1 MKRILISAALLAAT
15 TSALQA
21 HTLDG
26 IVKDNK
32 TGEPLIGTVIRVK
45 ELPNVSTTTGLDGT
59 FTLHE
64 LPDKGKFTI
73 IVTYMSYKTKEMVVD
88 LAKDY
93 SKGGKDGKD
102 GQFTIAMDEDT
113 KQLGEVVVTGHRE
126 YRSDRSA
133 VETVKNAGNVLNVM
147 SQQSIQLSPDVN
159 VASVLQRVSGV
170 TMERDASGE
179 ASYAI
184 LRGMDKR
191 YNYTL
196 VNGVKIPSPDDKNR
210 YIPLNIF
217 PSDLMDRLVVSKSL
231 TADMEGDAAGG
242 VVDMVMKDAPS
253 RFQLQANAA
262 IGATDY
268 FWKDGRNYLTS
279 NRSDYTHKAPYE
291 AFGSEYKAQMGS
303 SKDGSSQIGD
313 FKAGPTQLKSYSNP
327 APNFIGGLS
336 IGNRFWNDRLGVM
349 LAGSIQ
355 NTFRG
360 TERTYNSVKM
370 ASGEQAMY
378 ISNLHHR
385 YYSIHDLTAGAHA
398 KIDLTLGNQ
407 LMPGAHKLEWYNM
420 YVRTNS
426 KGIRYN
432 NGISTEYIGA
442 DSYTQDDE
450 VRSTSITQTI
460 FATNLKGTH
469 HLSKDFTIDWSGIF
483 SQAKEEDPDR
493 TYVTL
498 TNTVSTSSADVTASS
513 DGSSDVDAVGGSIWD
528 TNKNIVKTLPKS
540 MERRYQHNK
549 DTDWAGYI
557 NLSYDTHFANGVDA
571 LWKAGAQ
578 YRCKERSNRYYSYI
592 FNPADISQQL
602 NGNGLDQFAAID
614 WVCKT
619 PYSQASQLN
628 YDSKE
633 HIGGAY
639 AMVTFRS
646 NLGELNAGFR
656 AEHTNQIYTML
667 QHFRNMGQVGE
678 QSYWD
683 YLPSASI
690 KWTPT
695 KKMNVRLSYYRSIN
709 RPGFYEIVPYQIQG
723 EEYQEKGNPNLKRA
737 RIDNID
743 LRWEWFPS
751 ATEQVLA
758 GVFYKYLKDPIEQV
772 FVTSDG
778 KIGAGTDAYYLPD
791 NLGNAK
797 NMGFEIDVIKYIR
810 HFGLKAN
817 YTYTHSEIT
826 TSKREYQEGSAE
838 YKTGVTQ
845 TRPLVN
851 QAPHTANLSLL
862 YKDTSHGWNAQ
873 LAASYTG
880 TKLALVSPF
889 KDADQWD
896 KAMFG
901 LDLSAEKQ
909 FKNGFSV
916 FLKAN
921 NLLDAKRERFLKTVN
936 KSNLE
941 YEGQKSDKTIV
952 GTYQYGRT
960 FLLGVRYKL

>member
-1 MKRILISAALLAAT
+1 MKRFLLSAALLAAA
-15 TSALQA
+15 TSAIQA

-26 IVKDNK
+26 VVKDNK

-73 IVTYMSYKTKEMVVD
+73 IVSYMSYKTKEMVIDVAKKNKVD
-88 LAKDY
+88 
-93 SKGGKDGKD
+93 
-102 GQFTIAMDEDT
+102 IPMDEDL

-133 VETVKNAGNVLNVM
+133 IESVKNAGNVLNVM

-253 RFQLQANAA
+253 RFQIQANAA
-262 IGATDY
+262 IGASDY
-268 FWKDGRNYLTS
+268 FWKDGRDYLTS
-279 NRSDYTHKAPYE
+279 NRSDYTKKSPYE
-291 AFGSEYKAQMGS
+291 AFGKDYKAQMS
-303 SKDGSSQIGD
+303 D
-313 FKAGPTQLKSYSNP
+313 FKNGPVQLKSHSMP

-336 IGNRFWNDRLGVM
+336 IGNRFWNDRMGVM
-349 LAGSIQ
+349 LAGSVQ
-355 NTFRG
+355 NVFRG

-378 ISNLHHR
+378 ISNLQHR

-398 KIDLTLGNQ
+398 KIDLTL
-407 LMPGAHKLEWYNM
+407 PRHKLEWYNM

-432 NGISTEYIGA
+432 NSVNTEYIGA

-450 VRSTSITQTI
+450 VRSLSTTQSI

-469 HLSKDFTIDWSGIF
+469 HLTKDFTLDWSGVF

-498 TNTVSTSSADVTASS
+498 TNTVSRKAEN
-513 DGSSDVDAVGGSIWD
+513 GGDAVSGSLLEGDIWEGD
-528 TNKNIVKTLPKS
+528 KNITKTLPKS
-540 MERRYQHNK
+540 AERRFQHNR

-557 NLSYDTHFANGVDA
+557 NLSYDTRFANDVEA

-578 YRCKERSNRYYSYI
+578 YRRKERSNRYYSYI
-592 FNPADISQQL
+592 FNPADISQRL
-602 NGNGLDQFAAID
+602 DGNGIDQYANID

-639 AMVTFRS
+639 AMVTLKS
-646 NLGELNAGFR
+646 EVGELNAGFR

-695 KKMNVRLSYYRSIN
+695 RKMNVRLSYYRSIN
-709 RPGFYEIVPYQIQG
+709 RPGFYEIVPYQIMG

-751 ATEQVLA
+751 KTEQILA

-778 KIGAGTDAYYLPD
+778 KIGAGTDAYYMPD
-791 NLGNAK
+791 NLGNAR

-810 HFGLKAN
+810 HFGVKAN

-851 QAPHTANLSLL
+851 QAPHTANISLL
-862 YKDTSHGWNAQ
+862 YKDTEHGWNAQ
-873 LAASYTG
+873 LASSFTG

-909 FKNGFSV
+909 FKNGISIF
-916 FLKAN
+916 FKAN
-921 NLLDAKRERFLKTVN
+921 NLLDAKRERYLKTVN

>member
-1 MKRILISAALLAAT
+1 MKQFLLSVALIAVSTTVAT
-15 TSALQA
+15 A

-26 IVKDNK
+26 IVKDNR
-32 TGEPLIGTVIRVK
+32 TGEPLIGSVIEVK
-45 ELPNVSTTTGLDGT
+45 ELPSVKTTTGLDGS

-64 LPDKGKFTI
+64 LPDKGRYTLVVRYI
-73 IVTYMSYKTKEMVVD
+73 SYKTREIPVD
-88 LAKDY
+88 VSD
-93 SKGGKDGKD
+93 KGIVNI
-102 GQFTIAMDEDT
+102 TLDEDSHE
-113 KQLGEVVVTGHRE
+113 LGEVVIKGHKE
-126 YRSDRSA
+126 YHSDRSA
-133 VETVKNAGNVLNVM
+133 IDMEKTAGNVLNVM

-253 RFQLQANAA
+253 HFQIQANAA
-262 IGATDY
+262 VGTSDY
-268 FWKDGRNYLTS
+268 FWKDGRDYLSS
-279 NRSDYTHKAPYE
+279 NRRDYTHKAPYE
-291 AFGSEYKAQMGS
+291 VNGANYKATTS
-303 SKDGSSQIGD
+303 D
-313 FKAGPTQLKSYSNP
+313 FAGGPTQISSHSMP

-336 IGNRFWNDRLGVM
+336 IGNRFWNDRIGVM
-349 LAGSIQ
+349 VAGSIQ

-378 ISNLHHR
+378 IYSLQHR
-385 YYSIHDLTAGAHA
+385 YYSIHDLTAGVHA
-398 KIDLTLGNQ
+398 KVDLQ
-407 LMPGAHKLEWYNM
+407 LENNKFEWYNM

-426 KGIRYN
+426 KGVRYN
-432 NGISTEYIGA
+432 NSINTEYISS

-450 VRSTSITQTI
+450 TRSLSQTQSI
-460 FATNLKGTH
+460 FATHLKGTH
-469 HLSKDFTIDWSGIF
+469 HLTKDFTVDWAGIF
-483 SQAKEEDPDR
+483 SQAKSEDPDR
-493 TYVTL
+493 VYLSL
-498 TNTVSTSSADVTASS
+498 TNTVQSADGV
-513 DGSSDVDAVGGSIWD
+513 DGSLWSGS
-528 TNKNIVKTLPKS
+528 KNILKTLPKN
-540 MERRYQHNK
+540 MERRFQHNTDK
-549 DTDWAGYI
+549 DWAGYI
-557 NLSYDTHFANGVDA
+557 NLAYNSQLGNDVNA

-578 YRCKERSNRYYSYI
+578 YRRKERGNRYYSYN
-592 FNPADISQQL
+592 FTPTDISQKL
-602 NGNGLDQFAAID
+602 DGNGFDQFAAID
-614 WVCKT
+614 WTCKT

-633 HIGGAY
+633 HIGAAY
-639 AMVTFRS
+639 IMTTLKNRW
-646 NLGELNAGFR
+646 GELNAGLR

-667 QHFRNMGQVGE
+667 QKFRNMGQVGE

-683 YLPSASI
+683 WLPSASL

-709 RPGFYEIVPYQIQG
+709 RPGFYEIVPYQIMG

-737 RIDNID
+737 RIDNVD

-758 GVFYKYLKDPIEQV
+758 GVFYKYLQDPIEQV
-772 FVTSDG
+772 FVAADG
-778 KIGAGTDAYYLPD
+778 KLGSGADAYYMPD

-797 NMGFEIDVIKYIR
+797 NYGFEIDVVKYIR
-810 HFGLKAN
+810 HFGVKAN
-817 YTYTHSEIT
+817 YTYTNSTIT
-826 TSKREYQEGSAE
+826 TTKREYKEGSAE

-862 YKDTSHGWNAQ
+862 YKDTNYGWNAQ

-901 LDLSAEKQ
+901 LDFSMEKK
-909 FKNGFSV
+909 FSCGVSV

-921 NLLDAKRERFLKTVN
+921 NLLDAKRERYLKTVN
-936 KSNLE
+936 QSNLE
-941 YEGQKSDKTIV
+941 YEGQSSDKTIV
-952 GTYQYGRT
+952 GTYKYGRT
-960 FLLGVRYKL
+960 YLVGVRVKI

>member
-1 MKRILISAALLAAT
+1 MKRLFMSAALLAA
-15 TSALQA
+15 SATAIQA

-32 TGEPLIGTVIRVK
+32 TGEPLIGTVVRVK
-45 ELPNVSTTTGLDGT
+45 ELPNVGTTTGLDGS

-64 LPDKGKFTI
+64 LPDKGKYTLVVSF
-73 IVTYMSYKTKEMVVD
+73 MAYKTKEIVVD
-88 LAKDY
+88 VANDDKVD
-93 SKGGKDGKD
+93 
-102 GQFTIAMDEDT
+102 IPMDEDL
-113 KQLGEVVVTGHRE
+113 KQLGEVVVTGRRE

-133 VETVKNAGNVLNVM
+133 VESVKNAGNVLNVM

-253 RFQLQANAA
+253 CFQLQANAA
-262 IGATDY
+262 IGTTDY
-268 FWKDGRNYLTS
+268 FWKDGRDYLTS
-279 NRSDYTHKAPYE
+279 NRSDYTKKAPYE
-291 AFGSEYKAQMGS
+291 AFGSEYKASMS
-303 SKDGSSQIGD
+303 D
-313 FKAGPTQLKSYSNP
+313 FKNGPMQLKSHSMP

-336 IGNRFWNDRLGVM
+336 VGNRFWNDRLGVM

-378 ISNLHHR
+378 ISKLNHR
-385 YYSIHDLTAGAHA
+385 YYSIHDLTTGVHA
-398 KIDLTLGNQ
+398 KVDLTL
-407 LMPGAHKLEWYNM
+407 PKHKIEWYNM
-420 YVRTNS
+420 YVRINS
-426 KGIRYN
+426 KGVRYN
-432 NGISTEYIGA
+432 NSIGTEYIGA
-442 DSYTQDDE
+442 NSYTQDDE
-450 VRSTSITQTI
+450 IRSLSTTQSI

-469 HLSKDFTIDWSGIF
+469 HLTKNFTLDWSGIF

-498 TNTVSTSSADVTASS
+498 SNSVSTEADA
-513 DGSSDVDAVGGSIWD
+513 DGNILSGNLWD
-528 TNKNIVKTLPKS
+528 TNKNITKTFPKDA
-540 MERRYQHNK
+540 ERRFQHNK

-557 NLSYDTHFANGVDA
+557 NLTYDTHFANDVEA

-578 YRCKERSNRYYSYI
+578 YRRKERSNRYYSYI
-592 FNPADISQQL
+592 FSPADNAQDL
-602 NGNGLDQFAAID
+602 DGNGLEQFDNVD

-628 YDSKE
+628 YNSKE

-639 AMVTFRS
+639 AMVTLKTK
-646 NLGELNAGFR
+646 LGELIAGFR

-667 QHFRNMGQVGE
+667 QHFRNMGQTGE

-683 YLPSASI
+683 YLPSASL

-695 KKMNVRLSYYRSIN
+695 KNMNIRLSYYRSIN
-709 RPGFYEIVPYQIQG
+709 RPGFYEIVPYQIMG

-743 LRWEWFPS
+743 LRLEWFPS
-751 ATEQVLA
+751 KTEQILA

-778 KIGAGTDAYYLPD
+778 KIGAGTDAYYMPD

-810 HFGLKAN
+810 HFGIKAN
-817 YTYTHSEIT
+817 YTYTYSKIT
-826 TSKREYQEGSAE
+826 TSKREYKEGSAE
-838 YKTGVTQ
+838 YKSGVTQ
-845 TRPLVN
+845 SRPLVN
-851 QAPHTANLSLL
+851 QAPHTANISLL
-862 YKDTSHGWNAQ
+862 YKDTENGWNAQ
-873 LAASYTG
+873 LASSFTG
-880 TKLALVSPF
+880 AKLALVSPF

-909 FKNGFSV
+909 FKNGFSI
-916 FLKAN
+916 FFKAN
-921 NLLDAKRERFLKTVN
+921 NLLDAKRERYLKTVN
-936 KSNLE
+936 ESNLQYADQKSN
-941 YEGQKSDKTIV
+941 KTII
-952 GTYQYGRT
+952 GTYKYGRT

>member
-1 MKRILISAALLAAT
+1 MKRLFMSAALLAA
-15 TSALQA
+15 SATAIQD

-45 ELPNVSTTTGLDGT
+45 ELPNVGTTTGLDGS

-64 LPDKGKFTI
+64 LPDKGKYTLVVSF
-73 IVTYMSYKTKEMVVD
+73 MAYKTKEIVVD
-88 LAKDY
+88 VANDDKVD
-93 SKGGKDGKD
+93 
-102 GQFTIAMDEDT
+102 IPMDEDL
-113 KQLGEVVVTGHRE
+113 KQLGEVVVTGRRE

-133 VETVKNAGNVLNVM
+133 VESVKNAGNVLNVM

-253 RFQLQANAA
+253 CFQLQANAA
-262 IGATDY
+262 IGTTDY
-268 FWKDGRNYLTS
+268 FWKDGRDYLTS
-279 NRSDYTHKAPYE
+279 NRSDYTKKAPYE
-291 AFGSEYKAQMGS
+291 AFGSEYKASMS
-303 SKDGSSQIGD
+303 D
-313 FKAGPTQLKSYSNP
+313 FKNGPVQLKSHSMP

-336 IGNRFWNDRLGVM
+336 VGNRFWNDRLGVI

-378 ISNLHHR
+378 ISKLNHR
-385 YYSIHDLTAGAHA
+385 YYSIHDLTTGAHA
-398 KIDLTLGNQ
+398 KIDLTL
-407 LMPGAHKLEWYNM
+407 PGHKIEWYNM

-426 KGIRYN
+426 KGVRYN
-432 NGISTEYIGA
+432 NSIGTEYIGA
-442 DSYTQDDE
+442 NSYTQDDE
-450 VRSTSITQTI
+450 IRSLSTTQSI

-469 HLSKDFTIDWSGIF
+469 HLTKNFTLDWSGIF

-498 TNTVSTSSADVTASS
+498 SNSVSTEADA
-513 DGSSDVDAVGGSIWD
+513 DGNILSGNLWD
-528 TNKNIVKTLPKS
+528 TNKNITKTFPKDA
-540 MERRYQHNK
+540 ERRFQHNM

-557 NLSYDTHFANGVDA
+557 NLTYDTHFANDVEA

-578 YRCKERSNRYYSYI
+578 YRRKERCNRYYSYI
-592 FNPADISQQL
+592 FSPADNAQDL
-602 NGNGLDQFAAID
+602 DGNGLEQFDNVD

-639 AMVTFRS
+639 AMVTLKTK
-646 NLGELNAGFR
+646 LGELIAGFR

-667 QHFRNMGQVGE
+667 QHFRNMGQIGE

-683 YLPSASI
+683 YLPSASL

-695 KKMNVRLSYYRSIN
+695 KNMNIRLSYYRSIN
-709 RPGFYEIVPYQIQG
+709 RPGFYEIVPYQIMG

-751 ATEQVLA
+751 KTEQILA

-778 KIGAGTDAYYLPD
+778 KIGAGTDAYYMPD

-810 HFGLKAN
+810 HFGIKAN
-817 YTYTHSEIT
+817 YTYTYSKIT
-826 TSKREYQEGSAE
+826 TSKREYKEGSAE
-838 YKTGVTQ
+838 YKSGVTQ
-845 TRPLVN
+845 SRPLVN
-851 QAPHTANLSLL
+851 QAPHTANISLL
-862 YKDTSHGWNAQ
+862 YKDTENGWNAQ
-873 LAASYTG
+873 LASSFTG
-880 TKLALVSPF
+880 AKLALVSPF

-909 FKNGFSV
+909 FKNGFSI
-916 FLKAN
+916 FFKAN
-921 NLLDAKRERFLKTVN
+921 NLLDAKRERYLKTVN
-936 KSNLE
+936 ESNLE

>member
-1 MKRILISAALLAAT
+1 MSAALLAA
-15 TSALQA
+15 SATAIQA
-21 HTLDG
+21 HPLDG

-32 TGEPLIGTVIRVK
+32 TGEPLIGTVVRVK
-45 ELPNVSTTTGLDGT
+45 ELPNVGTTTGLDGS

-64 LPDKGKFTI
+64 LPDKGKYTLVVSF
-73 IVTYMSYKTKEMVVD
+73 MAYKTKEIVVD
-88 LAKDY
+88 VANDDKVD
-93 SKGGKDGKD
+93 
-102 GQFTIAMDEDT
+102 IPMDEDL
-113 KQLGEVVVTGHRE
+113 KQLGEVVVTGRRE

-147 SQQSIQLSPDVN
+147 SQQSILLSPDVN

-253 RFQLQANAA
+253 CFQLQANAA
-262 IGATDY
+262 IGTTDY
-268 FWKDGRNYLTS
+268 FWKDGRDYLTS
-279 NRSDYTHKAPYE
+279 NRSDYTKKAPYE
-291 AFGSEYKAQMGS
+291 AFGSEYKASMS
-303 SKDGSSQIGD
+303 D
-313 FKAGPTQLKSYSNP
+313 FKNGPMQLKSHSMP

-336 IGNRFWNDRLGVM
+336 VGNRFWNDRLGVM

-378 ISNLHHR
+378 ISKLNHR
-385 YYSIHDLTAGAHA
+385 YYSIHDLTTGVHA
-398 KIDLTLGNQ
+398 KVDLTL
-407 LMPGAHKLEWYNM
+407 PKHKIEWYNM
-420 YVRTNS
+420 YVRINS
-426 KGIRYN
+426 KGVRYN
-432 NGISTEYIGA
+432 NSIGTEYIGA
-442 DSYTQDDE
+442 NSYTQDDE
-450 VRSTSITQTI
+450 IRSLSTTQSI

-469 HLSKDFTIDWSGIF
+469 HLTKNFTLDWSGIF
-483 SQAKEEDPDR
+483 SQAKEEDRDR

-498 TNTVSTSSADVTASS
+498 SNSVSTEADA
-513 DGSSDVDAVGGSIWD
+513 DGNILSGNLWD
-528 TNKNIVKTLPKS
+528 SNKNITKTFPKDA
-540 MERRYQHNK
+540 ERRFQHNM

-557 NLSYDTHFANGVDA
+557 NLTYDTHFANDVEA

-578 YRCKERSNRYYSYI
+578 YRRKERSNRYYSYI
-592 FNPADISQQL
+592 FSPADNAQDL
-602 NGNGLDQFAAID
+602 DGNGLEQFDNVD

-639 AMVTFRS
+639 AMVTLKTK
-646 NLGELNAGFR
+646 LGELIAGFR

-667 QHFRNMGQVGE
+667 QHFRNMGQIGE

-683 YLPSASI
+683 YLPSASL

-695 KKMNVRLSYYRSIN
+695 KKMNIRLSYYRSIN
-709 RPGFYEIVPYQIQG
+709 RPGFYEIVPYQIMG

-751 ATEQVLA
+751 KTEQILA

-778 KIGAGTDAYYLPD
+778 KIGAGTDAYYMPD

-810 HFGLKAN
+810 HFGIKAN
-817 YTYTHSEIT
+817 YTYTYSKIT
-826 TSKREYQEGSAE
+826 TSKREYKEGSAE
-838 YKTGVTQ
+838 YKSGVTQ
-845 TRPLVN
+845 SRPLVN
-851 QAPHTANLSLL
+851 QAPHTANISLL
-862 YKDTSHGWNAQ
+862 YKDTENGWNAQ
-873 LAASYTG
+873 LASSFTG
-880 TKLALVSPF
+880 AKLALVSPF
-889 KDADQWD
+889 KDADQWE

-909 FKNGFSV
+909 FKNGFSI
-916 FLKAN
+916 FFKAN
-921 NLLDAKRERFLKTVN
+921 NLLDAKRERYLKTVN
-936 KSNLE
+936 ESNLE

>member
-1 MKRILISAALLAAT
+1 MKRFLISAALLAAA
-15 TSALQA
+15 TSAIQA

-88 LAKDY
+88 VAKDY
-93 SKGGKDGKD
+93 SKDSKDGKD
-102 GQFTIAMDEDT
+102 GQLTIAMDEDT

-210 YIPLNIF
+210 YIPLNLF

-262 IGATDY
+262 VGASDY
-268 FWKDGRNYLTS
+268 FWKDGRDYLTS
-279 NRSDYTHKAPYE
+279 NRSDYTHQSPYE
-291 AFGSEYKAQMGS
+291 AYGPNYKAGMN
-303 SKDGSSQIGD
+303 D
-313 FKAGPTQLKSYSNP
+313 FKKGPTQIKSHSNP

-336 IGNRFWNDRLGVM
+336 IGNRFWKDRLGVM

-378 ISNLHHR
+378 ISNLHKR

-398 KIDLTLGNQ
+398 KIDLTLGNH

-426 KGIRYN
+426 KSVRYN
-432 NGISTEYIGA
+432 QGISTEYIGT
-442 DSYTQDDE
+442 DTYTQDDE
-450 VRSTSITQTI
+450 TRSTSLTQSI

-469 HLSKDFTIDWSGIF
+469 HLTKDFVVDWSGIF

-493 TYVTL
+493 TYITL
-498 TNTVSTSSADVTASS
+498 TNTVES
-513 DGSSDVDAVGGSIWD
+513 DIDGSIWD
-528 TNKNIVKTLPKS
+528 SNKKIQKTLPKS
-540 MERRYQHNK
+540 AERRYQHNK

-557 NLSYDTHFANGVDA
+557 NLSYDTHFGDGVDA

-578 YRCKERSNRYYSYI
+578 YRRKERSNRYYSYV
-592 FNPADISQQL
+592 FNPANISQQL
-602 NGNGLDQFAAID
+602 DGNGFEQFGSID

-639 AMVTFRS
+639 AMVTVKS
-646 NLGELNAGFR
+646 GLGELNAGFR

-737 RIDNID
+737 RIDNLD

-772 FVTSDG
+772 FVASDG
-778 KIGAGTDAYYLPD
+778 KIGAGTDAYYMPD

-851 QAPHTANLSLL
+851 QAPHTANLSFL
-862 YKDTSHGWNAQ
+862 YKDTNHGWNAQ

-921 NLLDAKRERFLKTVN
+921 NLLDAKRERYLKTVN

>member
-1 MKRILISAALLAAT
+1 MKRLLFSAALLAA
-15 TSALQA
+15 SATAIQA

-45 ELPNVSTTTGLDGT
+45 ELPNVGTTTGLDGS

-64 LPDKGKFTI
+64 LPDKGKYTLV
-73 IVTYMSYKTKEMVVD
+73 VTFMAYKTKEIVVD
-88 LAKDY
+88 VANDEKVD
-93 SKGGKDGKD
+93 
-102 GQFTIAMDEDT
+102 IPMDEDL

-133 VETVKNAGNVLNVM
+133 VETVKNADNVLNVM

-262 IGATDY
+262 IGTTDY
-268 FWKDGRNYLTS
+268 FWKDGRDYITS
-279 NRSDYTHKAPYE
+279 NRSDYTKKAPYE
-291 AFGSEYKAQMGS
+291 AYGSEYKAS
-303 SKDGSSQIGD
+303 ISD
-313 FKAGPTQLKSYSNP
+313 FKNGPVQLKSHSMP
-327 APNFIGGLS
+327 APNFVGGLS

-349 LAGSIQ
+349 LAGSVQ

-378 ISNLHHR
+378 ISKLNHR
-385 YYSIHDLTAGAHA
+385 YYSIHDLTTGAHA
-398 KIDLTLGNQ
+398 KIDLTL
-407 LMPGAHKLEWYNM
+407 PGHKIEWYNM

-426 KGIRYN
+426 KGVRYN
-432 NGISTEYIGA
+432 NTIGTEYIGA
-442 DSYTQDDE
+442 NSYTQDDE
-450 VRSTSITQTI
+450 IRSLSTTQSI

-469 HLSKDFTIDWSGIF
+469 HLTKNFTLDWSGIF

-498 TNTVSTSSADVTASS
+498 SNSVSTEANADGNILS
-513 DGSSDVDAVGGSIWD
+513 GNLWD
-528 TNKNIVKTLPKS
+528 TNKNITKTFPKDA
-540 MERRYQHNK
+540 ERRFQHNK
-549 DTDWAGYI
+549 DTDWAGSI
-557 NLSYDTHFANGVDA
+557 NLTYDTHFANDVEA
-571 LWKAGAQ
+571 HWKAGAQ
-578 YRCKERSNRYYSYI
+578 YRRKERSNRYYSYI
-592 FNPADISQQL
+592 FSPADNAQDL
-602 NGNGLDQFAAID
+602 DGNGLEQFDNVD

-639 AMVTFRS
+639 AMVTFKS
-646 NLGELNAGFR
+646 KLGELNAGFR

-667 QHFRNMGQVGE
+667 QHFRNMGQTGE

-683 YLPSASI
+683 YLPSASL

-709 RPGFYEIVPYQIQG
+709 RPGFYEIVPYQIMG

-751 ATEQVLA
+751 NTEQVLA
-758 GVFYKYLKDPIEQV
+758 GVFYKFLKDPIEQV

-778 KIGAGTDAYYLPD
+778 KIGAGTDAYYMPD

-797 NMGFEIDVIKYIR
+797 NMGFEIDVIKYFR
-810 HFGLKAN
+810 HFGIKAN
-817 YTYTHSEIT
+817 YTYTYSKIT
-826 TSKREYQEGSAE
+826 TSKREYKEGSAE
-838 YKTGVTQ
+838 YKSGVTQ
-845 TRPLVN
+845 SRPLVN
-851 QAPHTANLSLL
+851 QAPHTANISLL
-862 YKDTSHGWNAQ
+862 YKDTENGWNAQ
-873 LAASYTG
+873 LASSFTG
-880 TKLALVSPF
+880 AKLALVSPF

-909 FKNGFSV
+909 FKNGFSI
-916 FLKAN
+916 FFKAN
-921 NLLDAKRERFLKTVN
+921 NLLDAKRERYLKTVN
-936 KSNLE
+936 ESNLQ
-941 YEGQKSDKTIV
+941 YAGQKSDKTVI
-952 GTYQYGRT
+952 GTYKYGRT

>member
-1 MKRILISAALLAAT
+1 MKKFLISAALVAS
-15 TSALQA
+15 SAMVSA
-21 HTLDG
+21 HTVDG
-26 IVKDNK
+26 IVKDNR
-32 TGEPLIGTVIRVK
+32 TGEPLIGSVVEVK
-45 ELPNVSTTTGLDGT
+45 ELPNIKTTTGLDGS
-59 FTLHE
+59 FKLSE
-64 LPDKGKFTI
+64 LPDKGRYTLVVRYI
-73 IVTYMSYKTKEMVVD
+73 SYKTREVPIEVSD
-88 LAKDY
+88 
-93 SKGGKDGKD
+93 KGAV
-102 GQFTIAMDEDT
+102 TIALDED
-113 KQLGEVVVTGHRE
+113 LRELSEVVVKGHKE
-126 YRSDRSA
+126 YHSDRSA
-133 VETVKNAGNVLNVM
+133 IDMEKTAGTVLNVM

-210 YIPLNIF
+210 YIPLNMF

-253 RFQLQANAA
+253 HFQIQANAA
-262 IGATDY
+262 IGASDY
-268 FWKDGRNYLTS
+268 FWNDSRNYLSS
-279 NRSDYTHKAPYE
+279 NRGSYTYTSPYE
-291 AFGSEYKAQMGS
+291 AHGADYKATTA
-303 SKDGSSQIGD
+303 D
-313 FKAGPTQLKSYSNP
+313 FNNGPTQITKHSLP
-327 APNFIGGLS
+327 APNIVGGLS
-336 IGNRFWNDRLGVM
+336 IGNRFWKDRIGVM
-349 LAGSIQ
+349 LAGSVQ
-355 NTFRG
+355 NIFRG

-378 ISNLHHR
+378 IYSLQHR
-385 YYSIHDLTAGAHA
+385 YYSIHDLTAGFHA
-398 KIDLTLGNQ
+398 KVDLQ
-407 LMPGAHKLEWYNM
+407 LDNNKLEWYNM

-426 KGIRYN
+426 KGVRYN
-432 NGISTEYIGA
+432 NSINTEYISS
-442 DSYTQDDE
+442 DTYTQDDE
-450 VRSTSITQTI
+450 TRSLSQTQSV
-460 FATNLKGTH
+460 FATHLKGTH
-469 HLSKDFTIDWSGIF
+469 HLTPNFTVDWAGIF

-493 TYVTL
+493 TYLTL
-498 TNTVSTSSADVTASS
+498 TNTVEAPDGV
-513 DGSSDVDAVGGSIWD
+513 DGSLWSAG
-528 TNKNIVKTLPKS
+528 KNILKTMPKD
-540 MERRYQHNK
+540 MERRFQHNTDK
-549 DTDWAGYI
+549 DWAGYL
-557 NLSYDTHFANGVDA
+557 NLSYDTRFSRGISA

-578 YRCKERSNRYYSYI
+578 YRRKERGNRYYSYV
-592 FNPADISQQL
+592 FSPTDISQQL
-602 NGNGLDQFAAID
+602 DGNGFDQFASIN
-614 WVCKT
+614 WTCKT

-633 HIGGAY
+633 HIGAAY
-639 AMVTFRS
+639 LMTTVKTPW
-646 NLGELNAGFR
+646 GELNAGVR

-667 QHFRNMGQVGE
+667 QKFRNMGQIGE

-683 YLPSASI
+683 WMPSASV

-709 RPGFYEIVPYQIQG
+709 RPGFYEIVPYQIMG

-737 RIDNID
+737 RIDNVD

-751 ATEQVLA
+751 PTEQVLA
-758 GVFYKYLKDPIEQV
+758 GVFYKYLQDPIEQV
-772 FVTSDG
+772 FVSADG
-778 KIGAGTDAYYLPD
+778 KIGSGADAYYMPD

-797 NMGFEIDVIKYIR
+797 NYGFEIDVVKYIR
-810 HFGLKAN
+810 HFGIKAN
-817 YTYTHSEIT
+817 YTYTHSSIT
-826 TSKREYQEGSAE
+826 TTKREYNVGSAE

-862 YKDTSHGWNAQ
+862 YKDTRYGWNAQ
-873 LAASYTG
+873 LAASFTG

-901 LDLSAEKQ
+901 LDFSMEKK
-909 FKNGFSV
+909 FPCGVSL

-936 KSNLE
+936 ESNLQ
-941 YEGQKSDKTIV
+941 YEGQRSDKTVV
-952 GTYQYGRT
+952 GTYKYGRT
-960 FLLGVRYKL
+960 FLLGVRVKL

>member
-1 MKRILISAALLAAT
+1 MKQFLLSAALIAVSTTVAT
-15 TSALQA
+15 A

-26 IVKDNK
+26 IVKDNR
-32 TGEPLIGTVIRVK
+32 TGEPLIGSVIEVK
-45 ELPNVSTTTGLDGT
+45 ELPSVKTTTGLDGS

-64 LPDKGKFTI
+64 LPDKGRYTLVVRYI
-73 IVTYMSYKTKEMVVD
+73 SYKTREIPVEVSD
-88 LAKDY
+88 
-93 SKGGKDGKD
+93 KGIV
-102 GQFTIAMDEDT
+102 TITLDEDSHE
-113 KQLGEVVVTGHRE
+113 LGEVVIKGHKE
-126 YRSDRSA
+126 YHSDRSA
-133 VETVKNAGNVLNVM
+133 IDMEKTAGNVLNVM

-159 VASVLQRVSGV
+159 VATVLQRVSGV

-253 RFQLQANAA
+253 HFQIQANAA
-262 IGATDY
+262 VGASDY
-268 FWKDGRNYLTS
+268 FWKDSRDYLTS

-291 AFGSEYKAQMGS
+291 VNGPEYKATTS
-303 SKDGSSQIGD
+303 D
-313 FKAGPTQLKSYSNP
+313 FASGPTQISRHSMP
-327 APNFIGGLS
+327 APNFVGGLS
-336 IGNRFWNDRLGVM
+336 IGNRFWKDRIGVM

-378 ISNLHHR
+378 IYSLQHR
-385 YYSIHDLTAGAHA
+385 YYSIHDLTAGVHA
-398 KIDLTLGNQ
+398 KVDLQ
-407 LMPGAHKLEWYNM
+407 LENNKFEWYNM

-426 KGIRYN
+426 KGVRYN
-432 NGISTEYIGA
+432 NSVNTEYISS

-450 VRSTSITQTI
+450 TRSLSQTQSI
-460 FATNLKGTH
+460 FATHIKGTH
-469 HLSKDFTIDWSGIF
+469 HLMKDFTVDWAGIF
-483 SQAKEEDPDR
+483 SQAKSEDPDR
-493 TYVTL
+493 VYLSL
-498 TNTVSTSSADVTASS
+498 TNTIHSAEGV
-513 DGSSDVDAVGGSIWD
+513 DGSLWSG
-528 TNKNIVKTLPKS
+528 NKNILKTMPKN
-540 MERRYQHNK
+540 MERRFQHNTDK
-549 DTDWAGYI
+549 DWAGYI
-557 NLSYDTHFANGVDA
+557 NLAYNSQLGNNINA

-578 YRCKERSNRYYSYI
+578 YRRKERGNRYYSYN
-592 FNPADISQQL
+592 FTPTDISQKL
-602 NGNGLDQFAAID
+602 DGNGFDQFAAID
-614 WVCKT
+614 WTCKT

-633 HIGGAY
+633 HIGAAY
-639 AMVTFRS
+639 IMTTLKSRW
-646 NLGELNAGFR
+646 GELNAGLR

-667 QHFRNMGQVGE
+667 QKFRNMGQVGE

-683 YLPSASI
+683 WLPSASL

-709 RPGFYEIVPYQIQG
+709 RPGFYEIVPYQIMG

-758 GVFYKYLKDPIEQV
+758 GVFYKYLQDPIEQV
-772 FVTSDG
+772 FVAADG
-778 KIGAGTDAYYLPD
+778 KLGSGADAYYMPD

-797 NMGFEIDVIKYIR
+797 NYGFEIDVVKYIR
-810 HFGLKAN
+810 HFGIKAN
-817 YTYTHSEIT
+817 YTYTHSRIT
-826 TSKREYQEGSAE
+826 TSKREYKEGSAE

-845 TRPLVN
+845 SRPLVN

-862 YKDTSHGWNAQ
+862 YKDTNYGWNAQ

-901 LDLSAEKQ
+901 LDFSMEKK
-909 FKNGFSV
+909 FPCGVSV

-921 NLLDAKRERFLKTVN
+921 NLLDAKRERYLKTVN
-936 KSNLE
+936 QSNLE
-941 YEGQKSDKTIV
+941 YEGQSSDKTIV
-952 GTYQYGRT
+952 GTYKYGRT
-960 FLLGVRYKL
+960 YLVGVRVKI

>member
-1 MKRILISAALLAAT
+1 MSAALLAAA
-15 TSALQA
+15 TSAIQA

-45 ELPNVSTTTGLDGT
+45 ELPNVSTTSGLDGT

-64 LPDKGKFTI
+64 LPDKGKVTL
-73 IVTYMSYKTKEMVVD
+73 IVSYMAYKTREMVVD
-88 LAKDY
+88 VTKDF
-93 SKGGKDGKD
+93 SKDGKEGKDGHL
-102 GQFTIAMDEDT
+102 TIAMDEDL

-126 YRSDRSA
+126 YRNDRSA

-253 RFQLQANAA
+253 RFQIQANAA
-262 IGATDY
+262 IGASDY
-268 FWKDGRNYLTS
+268 FWKEGRDYLTS
-279 NRSDYTHKAPYE
+279 NRSDYTKKAPYE
-291 AFGSEYKAQMGS
+291 AFGKDYKAQMS
-303 SKDGSSQIGD
+303 D
-313 FKAGPTQLKSYSNP
+313 FKNGPVQLKRHSAP

-336 IGNRFWNDRLGVM
+336 IGNRFWGDRLGVM
-349 LAGSIQ
+349 LAGSVQ

-385 YYSIHDLTAGAHA
+385 FYSIHDLTTGVHT
-398 KIDLTLGNQ
+398 KFDLTL
-407 LMPGAHKLEWYNM
+407 PGHKLEWYNM

-432 NGISTEYIGA
+432 SGINTEYIGA

-450 VRSTSITQTI
+450 VRSLSTTQSI
-460 FATNLKGTH
+460 FASNLKGTH
-469 HLSKDFTIDWSGIF
+469 HLTKDFTLDWSGVF

-493 TYVTL
+493 TYVSL
-498 TNTVSTSSADVTASS
+498 TNTVSRTAEN
-513 DGSSDVDAVGGSIWD
+513 GGDAVAGSIWD
-528 TNKNIVKTLPKS
+528 DNKNITKTLPKS
-540 MERRYQHNK
+540 AERRFQHNK

-557 NLSYDTHFANGVDA
+557 NLSYDTHFANDVEA

-578 YRCKERSNRYYSYI
+578 YRRKERSNRYYSYI
-592 FNPADISQQL
+592 FNPADISQTL
-602 NGNGLDQFAAID
+602 DGNGLDQYATID

-639 AMVTFRS
+639 AMVTLKS
-646 NLGELNAGFR
+646 ELGELNAGFR

-667 QHFRNMGQVGE
+667 QHFRNMGQTGE

-751 ATEQVLA
+751 KTEQILA

-778 KIGAGTDAYYLPD
+778 KIGAGTDAYYMPD

-810 HFGLKAN
+810 HFGVKAN

-851 QAPHTANLSLL
+851 QAPHTANISLL
-862 YKDTSHGWNAQ
+862 YKDTENGWNAQ
-873 LAASYTG
+873 LASSFTG

-909 FKNGFSV
+909 FKNGISIF
-916 FLKAN
+916 FKAN
-921 NLLDAKRERFLKTVN
+921 NLLDAKCERYLKTVN

>member
-1 MKRILISAALLAAT
+1 MKRILISAALIVAT
-15 TSALQA
+15 ASAVQA

-26 IVKDNK
+26 LVKDDK

-59 FTLHE
+59 FSIHE
-64 LPDKGKFTI
+64 LPEKGKFTL
-73 IVTYMSYKTKEMVVD
+73 IVSYVAYKTKEIVVD
-88 LAKDY
+88 VAKDY
-93 SKGGKDGKD
+93 SKGSKDGKE
-102 GQFTIAMDEDT
+102 GQLLIALDEDT
-113 KQLGEVVVTGHRE
+113 KQLGEVVVTGHKE
-126 YRSDRSA
+126 YHSDRSA
-133 VETVKNAGNVLNVM
+133 IDLEKTAGNVLNVM

-262 IGATDY
+262 IGASDY
-268 FWKDGRNYLTS
+268 FWKDGRDYLTS

-291 AFGSEYKAQMGS
+291 AYGKDYKAGM
-303 SKDGSSQIGD
+303 GD
-313 FKAGPTQLKSYSNP
+313 FKNGPTQIKSHSNP

-336 IGNRFWNDRLGVM
+336 IGNRFWKDRLGVI

-378 ISNLHHR
+378 ISSLHHR
-385 YYSIHDLTAGAHA
+385 YYSIHDLTAGVHA
-398 KIDLTLGNQ
+398 KIDLTLGSH
-407 LMPGAHKLEWYNM
+407 LMPGAHKIEWYNM
-420 YVRTNS
+420 YVSSNS
-426 KGIRYN
+426 KGIRYDN
-432 NGISTEYIGA
+432 SISTEYIGA
-442 DSYTQDDE
+442 DTYTQDDE
-450 VRSTSITQTI
+450 ARSTSTTQSVL
-460 FATNLKGTH
+460 ATNLKGTH
-469 HLSKDFTIDWSGIF
+469 HLTKDFVVDWSGIF

-498 TNTVSTSSADVTASS
+498 TNTVQSDI
-513 DGSSDVDAVGGSIWD
+513 DGSLWNA
-528 TNKNIVKTLPKS
+528 NKNIMKTLPKS
-540 MERRYQHNK
+540 SERRYQHNK
-549 DTDWAGYI
+549 DTDWAGYV
-557 NLSYDTHFANGVDA
+557 NLSYDTHFGDDVDA

-578 YRCKERSNRYYSYI
+578 YRRKERSNRYYSYI

-602 NGNGLDQFAAID
+602 DGNGLEQFGSIN

-646 NLGELNAGFR
+646 KIGELNAGFR

-709 RPGFYEIVPYQIQG
+709 RPGFYEIVPYQIMG

-737 RIDNID
+737 RIDNLD

-778 KIGAGTDAYYLPD
+778 KIGAGTDAYYMPD

-797 NMGFEIDVIKYIR
+797 NMGFEIDIIKYIR

-862 YKDTSHGWNAQ
+862 YKDTNHGWNAQ

-921 NLLDAKRERFLKTVN
+921 NLLDAKRERYLKTVN
-936 KSNLE
+936 KDNLE
-941 YEGQKSDKTIV
+941 YEGQRSDRTIV
-952 GTYQYGRT
+952 GTYRYGRT

>member
-1 MKRILISAALLAAT
+1 MKRLFMSAALLAA
-15 TSALQA
+15 SATAIQA

-32 TGEPLIGTVIRVK
+32 TGEPLIGTVVRVK
-45 ELPNVSTTTGLDGT
+45 ELPNVGTSTGLDGS

-64 LPDKGKFTI
+64 LPDKGKYTLVVSF
-73 IVTYMSYKTKEMVVD
+73 MAYKTKEIVVD
-88 LAKDY
+88 VANDEKVD
-93 SKGGKDGKD
+93 
-102 GQFTIAMDEDT
+102 IPMDEDL
-113 KQLGEVVVTGHRE
+113 KQLGEVVVTGRRE

-253 RFQLQANAA
+253 CFQFQANAA
-262 IGATDY
+262 IGTTDY
-268 FWKDGRNYLTS
+268 FWKDGRDYITS
-279 NRSDYTHKAPYE
+279 NRSDYTKKAPYE
-291 AFGSEYKAQMGS
+291 AFGSEYKASMS
-303 SKDGSSQIGD
+303 D
-313 FKAGPTQLKSYSNP
+313 FKNGPVQLKSHSMP

-336 IGNRFWNDRLGVM
+336 VGNRFWNDRLGVI

-378 ISNLHHR
+378 ISKLNHR
-385 YYSIHDLTAGAHA
+385 YYSIHDLTTGAHA
-398 KIDLTLGNQ
+398 KIDLTL
-407 LMPGAHKLEWYNM
+407 PGHKIEWYNM

-426 KGIRYN
+426 KGVRYN
-432 NGISTEYIGA
+432 NSIGTEYIGA
-442 DSYTQDDE
+442 NSYTQDDE
-450 VRSTSITQTI
+450 IRSLSTTQSI

-469 HLSKDFTIDWSGIF
+469 HLTKNFTLDWSGIF

-498 TNTVSTSSADVTASS
+498 SNSVSTEADA
-513 DGSSDVDAVGGSIWD
+513 DGNILSGNLWD
-528 TNKNIVKTLPKS
+528 TNKNITKTFPKDA
-540 MERRYQHNK
+540 ERRFQHNM

-557 NLSYDTHFANGVDA
+557 NLTYDTHFANDVEA

-578 YRCKERSNRYYSYI
+578 YRRKERCNRYYSYI
-592 FNPADISQQL
+592 FRPADNAQDL
-602 NGNGLDQFAAID
+602 DGNGLELFDNVD

-639 AMVTFRS
+639 AMVTLKTK
-646 NLGELNAGFR
+646 LGELIAGFR

-667 QHFRNMGQVGE
+667 QHFRNMGQIGE

-683 YLPSASI
+683 YLPSASL

-695 KKMNVRLSYYRSIN
+695 KNMNIRLSYYRSIN
-709 RPGFYEIVPYQIQG
+709 RPGFYEIVPYQIMG

-751 ATEQVLA
+751 KTEQILA

-778 KIGAGTDAYYLPD
+778 KIGAGTDAYYMPD

-810 HFGLKAN
+810 HFGIKAN
-817 YTYTHSEIT
+817 YTYTYSKIT
-826 TSKREYQEGSAE
+826 TSKREYKEGSAE
-838 YKTGVTQ
+838 YKSGVTQ
-845 TRPLVN
+845 SRPLVN
-851 QAPHTANLSLL
+851 QAPHTANISLL
-862 YKDTSHGWNAQ
+862 YKDTENGWNAQ
-873 LAASYTG
+873 LASSFTG
-880 TKLALVSPF
+880 AKLALVSPF

-909 FKNGFSV
+909 FKNGFSI
-916 FLKAN
+916 FFKAN
-921 NLLDAKRERFLKTVN
+921 NLLDAKRERYLKTVN
-936 KSNLE
+936 ESNLE

>member
-1 MKRILISAALLAAT
+1 MKQFLLSVALIAVSTTVAT
-15 TSALQA
+15 A

-26 IVKDNK
+26 IVKDNR
-32 TGEPLIGTVIRVK
+32 TGEPLIGSVIEVK
-45 ELPNVSTTTGLDGT
+45 ELPSVKTTTGLDGS

-64 LPDKGKFTI
+64 LPNKGRYTLVVRYI
-73 IVTYMSYKTKEMVVD
+73 SYKTREIPVD
-88 LAKDY
+88 VSD
-93 SKGGKDGKD
+93 KGIVNI
-102 GQFTIAMDEDT
+102 TLDEDLRE
-113 KQLGEVVVTGHRE
+113 LGEVVIKGHKE
-126 YRSDRSA
+126 Y
-133 VETVKNAGNVLNVM
+133 
-147 SQQSIQLSPDVN
+147 LSPDVN
-159 VASVLQRVSGV
+159 VATVLQRVSGV

-253 RFQLQANAA
+253 HFQIQANAA
-262 IGATDY
+262 VGASDY
-268 FWKDGRNYLTS
+268 FWKDSRDYLTS

-291 AFGSEYKAQMGS
+291 VNGPEYKATTS
-303 SKDGSSQIGD
+303 D
-313 FKAGPTQLKSYSNP
+313 FASGPTQISRHSMP
-327 APNFIGGLS
+327 APNFVGGLS
-336 IGNRFWNDRLGVM
+336 IGNRFWKDRIGVM

-378 ISNLHHR
+378 IYSLQHR
-385 YYSIHDLTAGAHA
+385 YYSIHDLTAGVHA
-398 KIDLTLGNQ
+398 KVDLQ
-407 LMPGAHKLEWYNM
+407 LENNKFEWYNM

-426 KGIRYN
+426 KGVRYN
-432 NGISTEYIGA
+432 NTVNTEYISS

-450 VRSTSITQTI
+450 TRSLSQTQSI
-460 FATNLKGTH
+460 FATHIKGTH
-469 HLSKDFTIDWSGIF
+469 HLTKDFTVDWAGIF
-483 SQAKEEDPDR
+483 SQAKSEDPDR
-493 TYVTL
+493 VYLSL
-498 TNTVSTSSADVTASS
+498 TNTIQSADGV
-513 DGSSDVDAVGGSIWD
+513 DGSLWSG
-528 TNKNIVKTLPKS
+528 NKNILKTMPKN
-540 MERRYQHNK
+540 MERRFQHNTDK
-549 DTDWAGYI
+549 DWAGYI
-557 NLSYDTHFANGVDA
+557 NLAYNSQLGNDINA

-578 YRCKERSNRYYSYI
+578 YRRKERGNRYYSYN
-592 FNPADISQQL
+592 FTPTDISQKL
-602 NGNGLDQFAAID
+602 DGNGFDQFAAID
-614 WVCKT
+614 WTCKT

-633 HIGGAY
+633 HIGAAY
-639 AMVTFRS
+639 IMTTLKSRW
-646 NLGELNAGFR
+646 GELNAGLR

-667 QHFRNMGQVGE
+667 QKFRNMGQVGE

-683 YLPSASI
+683 WLPSASL

-709 RPGFYEIVPYQIQG
+709 RPGFYEIVPYQIMG

-758 GVFYKYLKDPIEQV
+758 GVFYKYLQDPIEQV
-772 FVTSDG
+772 FVAADG
-778 KIGAGTDAYYLPD
+778 KLGSGADAYYMPD

-797 NMGFEIDVIKYIR
+797 NYGFEIDVVKYIR
-810 HFGLKAN
+810 HFGIKAN
-817 YTYTHSEIT
+817 YTYTHSRIT
-826 TSKREYQEGSAE
+826 TSKREYKEGSAE

-845 TRPLVN
+845 SRPLVN

-862 YKDTSHGWNAQ
+862 YKDTNYGWNAQ

-901 LDLSAEKQ
+901 LDFSMEKK
-909 FKNGFSV
+909 FPCSVSV

-921 NLLDAKRERFLKTVN
+921 NLLDAKRERYLKTVN
-936 KSNLE
+936 QSNLE
-941 YEGQKSDKTIV
+941 YEGQSSDKTIV
-952 GTYQYGRT
+952 GTYKYGRT
-960 FLLGVRYKL
+960 YLVGVRVKI

>member
-1 MKRILISAALLAAT
+1 MKRLFMSAALLAA
-15 TSALQA
+15 SATAIQA

-32 TGEPLIGTVIRVK
+32 TGEPLIGTVVRVK
-45 ELPNVSTTTGLDGT
+45 ELPNVGTTTGLDGS

-64 LPDKGKFTI
+64 LPDKGKYTLVVSF
-73 IVTYMSYKTKEMVVD
+73 MAYKTKEIVVD
-88 LAKDY
+88 VANDDKVD
-93 SKGGKDGKD
+93 
-102 GQFTIAMDEDT
+102 IPMNEDL
-113 KQLGEVVVTGHRE
+113 KQLGEVVVTGRRE

-133 VETVKNAGNVLNVM
+133 VESVKNAGNVLNVM
-147 SQQSIQLSPDVN
+147 SQQSIQLSPDIN

-253 RFQLQANAA
+253 CFQLQANAA
-262 IGATDY
+262 IGTTDY
-268 FWKDGRNYLTS
+268 FWKDGRDYLTS
-279 NRSDYTHKAPYE
+279 NRSDYTKKAPYE
-291 AFGSEYKAQMGS
+291 AFGSEYKASMS
-303 SKDGSSQIGD
+303 D
-313 FKAGPTQLKSYSNP
+313 FKNGPMQLKSHSMP

-336 IGNRFWNDRLGVM
+336 VGNRFWNDRLGVM

-378 ISNLHHR
+378 ISKLNHR
-385 YYSIHDLTAGAHA
+385 YYSIHDLTTGVHA
-398 KIDLTLGNQ
+398 KVDLTL
-407 LMPGAHKLEWYNM
+407 PKHKIEWYNM
-420 YVRTNS
+420 YVRINS
-426 KGIRYN
+426 KGVRYN
-432 NGISTEYIGA
+432 NSIGTEYIGA
-442 DSYTQDDE
+442 NSYTQDDE
-450 VRSTSITQTI
+450 IRSLSTTQSI

-469 HLSKDFTIDWSGIF
+469 HLTKNFTLDWSGIF

-498 TNTVSTSSADVTASS
+498 SNSVSTEADA
-513 DGSSDVDAVGGSIWD
+513 DGNILSGNLWD
-528 TNKNIVKTLPKS
+528 TNKNITKTFPKDA
-540 MERRYQHNK
+540 ERRFQHNM

-557 NLSYDTHFANGVDA
+557 NLTYDTHFANDVEA

-578 YRCKERSNRYYSYI
+578 YRRKERSNRYYSYI
-592 FNPADISQQL
+592 FSPADNAQDL
-602 NGNGLDQFAAID
+602 DGNGLEQFDNVD

-628 YDSKE
+628 YNSKE

-639 AMVTFRS
+639 TMVTLKTK
-646 NLGELNAGFR
+646 LGELIAGFR

-667 QHFRNMGQVGE
+667 QHFRNMGQTGE

-683 YLPSASI
+683 YLPSASL

-695 KKMNVRLSYYRSIN
+695 KNMNIRLSYYRSIN
-709 RPGFYEIVPYQIQG
+709 RPGFYEIVPYQIMG

-751 ATEQVLA
+751 KTEQILA

-778 KIGAGTDAYYLPD
+778 KIGAGTDAYYMPD

-810 HFGLKAN
+810 HFGIKAN
-817 YTYTHSEIT
+817 YTYTYSKIT
-826 TSKREYQEGSAE
+826 TSKREYKEDSAE
-838 YKTGVTQ
+838 YKSGVTQ
-845 TRPLVN
+845 SRPLVN
-851 QAPHTANLSLL
+851 QAPHTANISLL
-862 YKDTSHGWNAQ
+862 YKDTENGWNAQ
-873 LAASYTG
+873 LASSFTG
-880 TKLALVSPF
+880 AKLALVSPF

-901 LDLSAEKQ
+901 IDLSAEKQ
-909 FKNGFSV
+909 FKNGFSI
-916 FLKAN
+916 FFKAN
-921 NLLDAKRERFLKTVN
+921 NLLDAKRERYLKTVN
-936 KSNLE
+936 ESNLQYADQKSN
-941 YEGQKSDKTIV
+941 KTII
-952 GTYQYGRT
+952 GTYKYGRT

>member
-1 MKRILISAALLAAT
+1 MKRLLFSAALLAA
-15 TSALQA
+15 SATAIQA

-45 ELPNVSTTTGLDGT
+45 ELPNVGTTTGLDGS

-64 LPDKGKFTI
+64 LPDKGKYTLVVSF
-73 IVTYMSYKTKEMVVD
+73 MAYKTKEIVVD
-88 LAKDY
+88 VANDEKVD
-93 SKGGKDGKD
+93 
-102 GQFTIAMDEDT
+102 IPMDEDL
-113 KQLGEVVVTGHRE
+113 KQLGEVVVTGRRE

-217 PSDLMDRLVVSKSL
+217 PSDLMERLVVSKSL

-253 RFQLQANAA
+253 CFQFQANAA
-262 IGATDY
+262 IGTTDY
-268 FWKDGRNYLTS
+268 FWKDGRDYLTS
-279 NRSDYTHKAPYE
+279 NRSDYTKKAPYE
-291 AFGSEYKAQMGS
+291 AFGSEYKASMS
-303 SKDGSSQIGD
+303 D
-313 FKAGPTQLKSYSNP
+313 FKNGPVQLKSHSMP

-336 IGNRFWNDRLGVM
+336 VGNRFWNDRLGVI

-378 ISNLHHR
+378 ISKLNHR
-385 YYSIHDLTAGAHA
+385 YYSIHDLTTGAHA
-398 KIDLTLGNQ
+398 KIDLTL
-407 LMPGAHKLEWYNM
+407 PGHKIEWYNM

-426 KGIRYN
+426 KGVRYN
-432 NGISTEYIGA
+432 NSIGTEYIGA
-442 DSYTQDDE
+442 NSYTQDDE
-450 VRSTSITQTI
+450 IRSLSTTQSI

-469 HLSKDFTIDWSGIF
+469 HLTKNFTLDWSGIF

-498 TNTVSTSSADVTASS
+498 SNSVSTEADA
-513 DGSSDVDAVGGSIWD
+513 DGNILSGNLWD
-528 TNKNIVKTLPKS
+528 TNKNITKTFPKDA
-540 MERRYQHNK
+540 ERRFQHNM

-557 NLSYDTHFANGVDA
+557 NLTYDTHFANDVEA

-578 YRCKERSNRYYSYI
+578 YRRKERCNRYYSYI
-592 FNPADISQQL
+592 FSPADNAQDL
-602 NGNGLDQFAAID
+602 DGNGLEQFDNVD

-639 AMVTFRS
+639 AMVTLKTK
-646 NLGELNAGFR
+646 LGELIAGFR

-667 QHFRNMGQVGE
+667 QHFRNMGQIGE

-683 YLPSASI
+683 YLPSASL

-695 KKMNVRLSYYRSIN
+695 KNMNIRLSYYRSIN
-709 RPGFYEIVPYQIQG
+709 RPGFYEIVPYQIMG

-751 ATEQVLA
+751 KTEQILA

-778 KIGAGTDAYYLPD
+778 KIGAGTDAYYMPD

-810 HFGLKAN
+810 HFGIKAN
-817 YTYTHSEIT
+817 YTYTYSKIT
-826 TSKREYQEGSAE
+826 TSKREYKEGSAE
-838 YKTGVTQ
+838 YKSGVTQ
-845 TRPLVN
+845 SRPLVN
-851 QAPHTANLSLL
+851 QAPHTANISLL
-862 YKDTSHGWNAQ
+862 YKDTENGWNAQ
-873 LAASYTG
+873 LASSFTG
-880 TKLALVSPF
+880 AKLALVSPF

-909 FKNGFSV
+909 FKNGFSI
-916 FLKAN
+916 FFKAN
-921 NLLDAKRERFLKTVN
+921 NLLDAKRERYLKTVN
-936 KSNLE
+936 ESNLE

>member
-1 MKRILISAALLAAT
+1 MKKFLISVALVAS
-15 TSALQA
+15 SAMVSA
-21 HTLDG
+21 HTVDG
-26 IVKDNK
+26 IVKDSR
-32 TGEPLIGTVIRVK
+32 TGDPLIGSVVEVK
-45 ELPNVSTTTGLDGT
+45 ELPNIKTTTGLDGS
-59 FTLHE
+59 FKLSE
-64 LPDKGKFTI
+64 LPDKGRYTLVVRYI
-73 IVTYMSYKTKEMVVD
+73 SYKTREVPIEVSD
-88 LAKDY
+88 
-93 SKGGKDGKD
+93 KGAV
-102 GQFTIAMDEDT
+102 TIALDED
-113 KQLGEVVVTGHRE
+113 LRELSEVVVKGHKE
-126 YRSDRSA
+126 YHSDRSA
-133 VETVKNAGNVLNVM
+133 IDMEKTAGTVLNVM

-210 YIPLNIF
+210 YIPLNMF

-253 RFQLQANAA
+253 HFQIQANAA
-262 IGATDY
+262 IGASDY
-268 FWKDGRNYLTS
+268 FWNDSRNYLSS
-279 NRSDYTHKAPYE
+279 NRGSYTHTSPYE
-291 AFGSEYKAQMGS
+291 AHGADYKAT
-303 SKDGSSQIGD
+303 IAD
-313 FKAGPTQLKSYSNP
+313 FSNGPTQITKHSLP
-327 APNFIGGLS
+327 APNFVGGLS
-336 IGNRFWNDRLGVM
+336 IGNRFWKDRIGVM
-349 LAGSIQ
+349 LAGSVQ
-355 NTFRG
+355 NIFRG

-378 ISNLHHR
+378 IYSLQHR
-385 YYSIHDLTAGAHA
+385 YYSIHDLTAGFHA
-398 KIDLTLGNQ
+398 KVDLQ
-407 LMPGAHKLEWYNM
+407 LDNNKLEWYNM

-426 KGIRYN
+426 KGVRYN
-432 NGISTEYIGA
+432 NSINTEYISS
-442 DSYTQDDE
+442 DTYTQDDE
-450 VRSTSITQTI
+450 TRSLSQTQSV
-460 FATNLKGTH
+460 FATHLKGTH
-469 HLSKDFTIDWSGIF
+469 HLTPSFTVDWAGIF

-493 TYVTL
+493 TYLTL
-498 TNTVSTSSADVTASS
+498 TNTVEAPDGV
-513 DGSSDVDAVGGSIWD
+513 DGSLWSAG
-528 TNKNIVKTLPKS
+528 KNILKTMPKD
-540 MERRYQHNK
+540 MERRFQHNTDK
-549 DTDWAGYI
+549 DWAGYL
-557 NLSYDTHFANGVDA
+557 NLSYDTRFSRGISA

-578 YRCKERSNRYYSYI
+578 YRRKERGNRYYSYV
-592 FNPADISQQL
+592 FSPTDISQQL
-602 NGNGLDQFAAID
+602 DGNGFDQFASIN
-614 WVCKT
+614 WTCKT

-633 HIGGAY
+633 HIGAAY
-639 AMVTFRS
+639 LMTTVKTPW
-646 NLGELNAGFR
+646 GELNAGVR

-667 QHFRNMGQVGE
+667 QKFRNMGQVGE

-683 YLPSASI
+683 WMPSASV

-695 KKMNVRLSYYRSIN
+695 RKMNVRLSYYRSIN
-709 RPGFYEIVPYQIQG
+709 RPGFYEIVPYQIMG

-737 RIDNID
+737 RIDNVD

-751 ATEQVLA
+751 PTEQVLA
-758 GVFYKYLKDPIEQV
+758 GVFYKYLQDPIEQV
-772 FVTSDG
+772 FVSADG
-778 KIGAGTDAYYLPD
+778 KIGSGADAYYMPD

-797 NMGFEIDVIKYIR
+797 NYGFEIDVVKYIR
-810 HFGLKAN
+810 HFGIKAN
-817 YTYTHSEIT
+817 YTYTHSSIT
-826 TSKREYQEGSAE
+826 TTKREYNVGSAE

-862 YKDTSHGWNAQ
+862 YKDTSYGWNAQ
-873 LAASYTG
+873 LAASFTG

-901 LDLSAEKQ
+901 LDFSMEKK
-909 FKNGFSV
+909 FPCGVSL

-936 KSNLE
+936 ESNLQ
-941 YEGQKSDKTIV
+941 YEGQRSDKTVV
-952 GTYQYGRT
+952 GTYKYGRT
-960 FLLGVRYKL
+960 FLLGVRVKL

>member
-1 MKRILISAALLAAT
+1 MKRLFMSAALLAA
-15 TSALQA
+15 SATAIQA

-32 TGEPLIGTVIRVK
+32 TGEPLIGTVVRVK
-45 ELPNVSTTTGLDGT
+45 ELPNVGTTTGLDGS

-64 LPDKGKFTI
+64 LPDKGKYTLVVSF
-73 IVTYMSYKTKEMVVD
+73 MAYKTKVIVVD
-88 LAKDY
+88 VANDDKVD
-93 SKGGKDGKD
+93 
-102 GQFTIAMDEDT
+102 IPMDEDL
-113 KQLGEVVVTGHRE
+113 KQLGEVVVTGRRE

-133 VETVKNAGNVLNVM
+133 VESVKNAGNVLNVM

-231 TADMEGDAAGG
+231 TADMEGDATGG

-262 IGATDY
+262 IGTTDY
-268 FWKDGRNYLTS
+268 FWKDGRDYLTS
-279 NRSDYTHKAPYE
+279 NRSDYTKKAPYE
-291 AFGSEYKAQMGS
+291 AFGSEYKASMS
-303 SKDGSSQIGD
+303 D
-313 FKAGPTQLKSYSNP
+313 FKNGPMQLKSHSMP

-336 IGNRFWNDRLGVM
+336 VGNRFWNDRLGVM

-378 ISNLHHR
+378 ISKLNHR
-385 YYSIHDLTAGAHA
+385 YYSIHDLTTGVHA
-398 KIDLTLGNQ
+398 KVDLTL
-407 LMPGAHKLEWYNM
+407 PKHKIEWYNM

-426 KGIRYN
+426 KGVRYN
-432 NGISTEYIGA
+432 NSIGTEYIGA
-442 DSYTQDDE
+442 NSYTQDDE
-450 VRSTSITQTI
+450 IRSLSTTQSI

-469 HLSKDFTIDWSGIF
+469 HLTKNFTLDWSGIF

-498 TNTVSTSSADVTASS
+498 SNSVSTEADA
-513 DGSSDVDAVGGSIWD
+513 DGNILSGNLWD
-528 TNKNIVKTLPKS
+528 TNKNITKTFPKDA
-540 MERRYQHNK
+540 ERRFQHNM

-557 NLSYDTHFANGVDA
+557 NLTYDTHFANDVEA

-578 YRCKERSNRYYSYI
+578 YRRKERSNRYYSYI
-592 FNPADISQQL
+592 FSPADNAQDL
-602 NGNGLDQFAAID
+602 DGNGLEQFDNVD

-628 YDSKE
+628 YNSKE

-639 AMVTFRS
+639 TMVTLKTK
-646 NLGELNAGFR
+646 LGELIAGFR

-667 QHFRNMGQVGE
+667 QHFRNMGQTGE

-683 YLPSASI
+683 YLPSASL

-695 KKMNVRLSYYRSIN
+695 KKMNIRLSYYRSIN
-709 RPGFYEIVPYQIQG
+709 RPGFYEIVPYQIMG

-751 ATEQVLA
+751 KTEQILA

-778 KIGAGTDAYYLPD
+778 KIGAGTDAYYMPD

-810 HFGLKAN
+810 HFGIKAN
-817 YTYTHSEIT
+817 YTYTYSKIT
-826 TSKREYQEGSAE
+826 TSKREYKEGSAE
-838 YKTGVTQ
+838 YKSGVTQ
-845 TRPLVN
+845 SRPLVN
-851 QAPHTANLSLL
+851 QAPHTANISLL
-862 YKDTSHGWNAQ
+862 YKDTENGWNAQ
-873 LAASYTG
+873 LASSFTG
-880 TKLALVSPF
+880 AKLALVSPF

-901 LDLSAEKQ
+901 IDLSAEKQ
-909 FKNGFSV
+909 FKNGFSI
-916 FLKAN
+916 FFKAN
-921 NLLDAKRERFLKTVN
+921 NLLDAKRERYLKTVN
-936 KSNLE
+936 ESNLQYADQKSN
-941 YEGQKSDKTIV
+941 KTII
-952 GTYQYGRT
+952 GTYKYGRT

>member
-1 MKRILISAALLAAT
+1 MKRLFMSAALLAA
-15 TSALQA
+15 SATAIQA

-45 ELPNVSTTTGLDGT
+45 ELPNVGTTTGLDGS

-64 LPDKGKFTI
+64 LPDKGKYTLVVSF
-73 IVTYMSYKTKEMVVD
+73 MAYKTKEIVVD
-88 LAKDY
+88 VANDDKVD
-93 SKGGKDGKD
+93 
-102 GQFTIAMDEDT
+102 IPMDEDL
-113 KQLGEVVVTGHRE
+113 KQLGEVVVTGRRE

-253 RFQLQANAA
+253 CFQLQANAA
-262 IGATDY
+262 IGTTDY
-268 FWKDGRNYLTS
+268 FWKDGRDYLTS
-279 NRSDYTHKAPYE
+279 NRSDYTKKAPYE
-291 AFGSEYKAQMGS
+291 AFGSEYKASMS
-303 SKDGSSQIGD
+303 D
-313 FKAGPTQLKSYSNP
+313 FKNGPVQLKSHSMP

-336 IGNRFWNDRLGVM
+336 VGNRFWNDRLGVM

-378 ISNLHHR
+378 ISKLNHR
-385 YYSIHDLTAGAHA
+385 NYSIHDLTTGVHA
-398 KIDLTLGNQ
+398 KFDLTL
-407 LMPGAHKLEWYNM
+407 PKHKIEWYNM

-426 KGIRYN
+426 KGVRYN
-432 NGISTEYIGA
+432 NSIGTEYIGA
-442 DSYTQDDE
+442 NSYTQDDE
-450 VRSTSITQTI
+450 IRSLSTTQSI

-469 HLSKDFTIDWSGIF
+469 HLTKNFTLDWSGIF

-498 TNTVSTSSADVTASS
+498 SNSVSTEADA
-513 DGSSDVDAVGGSIWD
+513 DGNILSGNLWD
-528 TNKNIVKTLPKS
+528 TNKNITKTFPKDA
-540 MERRYQHNK
+540 ERRFQHNK

-557 NLSYDTHFANGVDA
+557 NLTYDTHFANDVEA

-578 YRCKERSNRYYSYI
+578 YRRKERCNRYYSYI
-592 FNPADISQQL
+592 FSPADNAQDL
-602 NGNGLDQFAAID
+602 DGNGLEQFDNVD

-639 AMVTFRS
+639 AMVTLKTK
-646 NLGELNAGFR
+646 LGELIAGFR

-667 QHFRNMGQVGE
+667 QHFRNMGQIGE

-683 YLPSASI
+683 YLPSASL

-695 KKMNVRLSYYRSIN
+695 KNMNIRLSYYRSIN
-709 RPGFYEIVPYQIQG
+709 RPGFYEIVPYQIMG

-751 ATEQVLA
+751 KTEQILA

-778 KIGAGTDAYYLPD
+778 KIGAGTDAYYMPD

-810 HFGLKAN
+810 HFGIKAN
-817 YTYTHSEIT
+817 YTYTYSKIT
-826 TSKREYQEGSAE
+826 TSKREYKEGSAE
-838 YKTGVTQ
+838 YKSGVTQ
-845 TRPLVN
+845 SRPLVN
-851 QAPHTANLSLL
+851 QAPHTANISLL
-862 YKDTSHGWNAQ
+862 YKDTENGWNAQ
-873 LAASYTG
+873 LASSFTG
-880 TKLALVSPF
+880 AKLALVSPF

-909 FKNGFSV
+909 FKNGFSI
-916 FLKAN
+916 FFKAN
-921 NLLDAKRERFLKTVN
+921 NLLDAKRERYLKTVN
-936 KSNLE
+936 ESNLE

-960 FLLGVRYKL
+960 FLLGVRFKL

>member
-1 MKRILISAALLAAT
+1 MKQFLLSAALIAVSTTVAT
-15 TSALQA
+15 A

-26 IVKDNK
+26 IVKDNR
-32 TGEPLIGTVIRVK
+32 TGEPLIGSVIEVK
-45 ELPNVSTTTGLDGT
+45 ELPSVKTTTGLDGS

-64 LPDKGKFTI
+64 LPDKGRYTLVVRYI
-73 IVTYMSYKTKEMVVD
+73 SYKTREIPVEVSD
-88 LAKDY
+88 
-93 SKGGKDGKD
+93 KGIV
-102 GQFTIAMDEDT
+102 TITLDEDSHE
-113 KQLGEVVVTGHRE
+113 LGEVVIKGHKE
-126 YRSDRSA
+126 YHSDRSA
-133 VETVKNAGNVLNVM
+133 IDMEKTAGNVLNVM

-159 VASVLQRVSGV
+159 VATVLQRVSGV

-253 RFQLQANAA
+253 HFQIQANAA
-262 IGATDY
+262 VGASDY
-268 FWKDGRNYLTS
+268 FWKDSRDYLTS

-291 AFGSEYKAQMGS
+291 VNGPEYKATTS
-303 SKDGSSQIGD
+303 D
-313 FKAGPTQLKSYSNP
+313 FASGPTQISSHSMP
-327 APNFIGGLS
+327 APNFVGGLS
-336 IGNRFWNDRLGVM
+336 IGNRFWKDRIGVM
-349 LAGSIQ
+349 IAGSIQ

-378 ISNLHHR
+378 IYSLQHR
-385 YYSIHDLTAGAHA
+385 YYSIHDLTAGVHA
-398 KIDLTLGNQ
+398 KVDLQ
-407 LMPGAHKLEWYNM
+407 LENNKFEWYNM

-426 KGIRYN
+426 KGVRYN
-432 NGISTEYIGA
+432 NSVNTEYISS

-450 VRSTSITQTI
+450 TRSLSQTQSI
-460 FATNLKGTH
+460 FATHIKGTH
-469 HLSKDFTIDWSGIF
+469 HLTKDFTVDWAGIF
-483 SQAKEEDPDR
+483 SQTKSEDPDR
-493 TYVTL
+493 VYLSL
-498 TNTVSTSSADVTASS
+498 TNTIHSAEGV
-513 DGSSDVDAVGGSIWD
+513 DGSLWSG
-528 TNKNIVKTLPKS
+528 NKNILKTMPKN
-540 MERRYQHNK
+540 MERRFQHNTDK
-549 DTDWAGYI
+549 DWAGYI
-557 NLSYDTHFANGVDA
+557 NLTYNTQLGNDINA

-578 YRCKERSNRYYSYI
+578 YRRKERGNRFYSYN
-592 FNPADISQQL
+592 FTPTDISQKL
-602 NGNGLDQFAAID
+602 DGNGFDQFAAID
-614 WVCKT
+614 WTCKT

-633 HIGGAY
+633 HIGAAY
-639 AMVTFRS
+639 IMTTLKSRW
-646 NLGELNAGFR
+646 GELNAGLR

-667 QHFRNMGQVGE
+667 QKFRNMGQVGE

-683 YLPSASI
+683 WLPSASL

-709 RPGFYEIVPYQIQG
+709 RPGFYEIVPYQIMG

-737 RIDNID
+737 RIDNVD

-758 GVFYKYLKDPIEQV
+758 GVFYKYLQDPIEQV
-772 FVTSDG
+772 FVAADG
-778 KIGAGTDAYYLPD
+778 KLGSGADAYYMPD

-797 NMGFEIDVIKYIR
+797 NYGFEIDVVKYIR
-810 HFGLKAN
+810 HFGIKAN
-817 YTYTHSEIT
+817 YTYTHSTIT
-826 TSKREYQEGSAE
+826 TTKREYKEGSAE

-862 YKDTSHGWNAQ
+862 YKDTNYGWNAQ

-901 LDLSAEKQ
+901 LDFSMEKK
-909 FKNGFSV
+909 FPCGVSV

-921 NLLDAKRERFLKTVN
+921 NLLDAKRERYLKTVN
-936 KSNLE
+936 HSNLE
-941 YEGQKSDKTIV
+941 YEGQSSDKTIV
-952 GTYQYGRT
+952 GTYKYGRT
-960 FLLGVRYKL
+960 YLVGVRVKI

>member
-1 MKRILISAALLAAT
+1 MKRLFMSAALLAA
-15 TSALQA
+15 SATAIQA

-32 TGEPLIGTVIRVK
+32 TGEPLIGTVVRVK
-45 ELPNVSTTTGLDGT
+45 ELPNVGTTTGLDGS

-64 LPDKGKFTI
+64 LPDKGKYTLVVSF
-73 IVTYMSYKTKEMVVD
+73 MAYKTKVIVVD
-88 LAKDY
+88 VANDDKVD
-93 SKGGKDGKD
+93 
-102 GQFTIAMDEDT
+102 IPMDEDL
-113 KQLGEVVVTGHRE
+113 KQLGEVVVTGRRE

-133 VETVKNAGNVLNVM
+133 VESVKNAGNVLNVM

-253 RFQLQANAA
+253 CFQLQANAA
-262 IGATDY
+262 IGTTDY
-268 FWKDGRNYLTS
+268 FWKDGRDYLTS
-279 NRSDYTHKAPYE
+279 NRSDYTKKAPYE
-291 AFGSEYKAQMGS
+291 AFGSEYKAS
-303 SKDGSSQIGD
+303 ISD
-313 FKAGPTQLKSYSNP
+313 FKNGPVQLKNHPMP

-336 IGNRFWNDRLGVM
+336 VGNRFWNDRLGVM

-378 ISNLHHR
+378 ISKLNHR
-385 YYSIHDLTAGAHA
+385 YYSIHDLTTGVHA
-398 KIDLTLGNQ
+398 KVDLTL
-407 LMPGAHKLEWYNM
+407 PKHKIEWYNM

-426 KGIRYN
+426 KGVRYN
-432 NGISTEYIGA
+432 NSIGTEYIGA
-442 DSYTQDDE
+442 NSYTQDDE
-450 VRSTSITQTI
+450 IRSLSTTQSI

-469 HLSKDFTIDWSGIF
+469 HLTKNFTLDWSGIF

-498 TNTVSTSSADVTASS
+498 SNSVSTEADA
-513 DGSSDVDAVGGSIWD
+513 DGNILSGNLWD
-528 TNKNIVKTLPKS
+528 TNKNITKTFPKDA
-540 MERRYQHNK
+540 ERRFQHNM

-557 NLSYDTHFANGVDA
+557 NLTYDTHFANDVEA

-578 YRCKERSNRYYSYI
+578 YRRKERSNRYYSYI
-592 FNPADISQQL
+592 FSPADNAQDL
-602 NGNGLDQFAAID
+602 DGNGLEQFDNVD
-614 WVCKT
+614 WICKT

-639 AMVTFRS
+639 TMVTLKTK
-646 NLGELNAGFR
+646 LGELIAGFR

-667 QHFRNMGQVGE
+667 QHFRNMGQTGE

-683 YLPSASI
+683 YLPSASL

-695 KKMNVRLSYYRSIN
+695 KKMNIRLSYYRSIN
-709 RPGFYEIVPYQIQG
+709 RPGFYEIVPYQIMG

-751 ATEQVLA
+751 KTEQILA

-778 KIGAGTDAYYLPD
+778 KIGAGTDAYYMPD

-810 HFGLKAN
+810 HFGIKAN
-817 YTYTHSEIT
+817 YTYTYSKIT
-826 TSKREYQEGSAE
+826 TSKREYKEGSAE
-838 YKTGVTQ
+838 YKSGVTQ
-845 TRPLVN
+845 SRPLVN
-851 QAPHTANLSLL
+851 QAPHTANISLL
-862 YKDTSHGWNAQ
+862 YKDTENGWNAQ
-873 LAASYTG
+873 LASSFTG
-880 TKLALVSPF
+880 AKLALVSPF

-896 KAMFG
+896 NAMFG
-901 LDLSAEKQ
+901 IDLSAEKQ
-909 FKNGFSV
+909 FKNGFSI
-916 FLKAN
+916 FFKAN
-921 NLLDAKRERFLKTVN
+921 NLLDAKRERYLKTVN
-936 KSNLE
+936 ESNLQYADQKSN
-941 YEGQKSDKTIV
+941 KTII
-952 GTYQYGRT
+952 GTYKYGRT

>member
-1 MKRILISAALLAAT
+1 
-15 TSALQA
+15 
-21 HTLDG
+21 
-26 IVKDNK
+26 
-32 TGEPLIGTVIRVK
+32 
-45 ELPNVSTTTGLDGT
+45 
-59 FTLHE
+59 
-64 LPDKGKFTI
+64 
-73 IVTYMSYKTKEMVVD
+73 
-88 LAKDY
+88 
-93 SKGGKDGKD
+93 
-102 GQFTIAMDEDT
+102 
-113 KQLGEVVVTGHRE
+113 
-126 YRSDRSA
+126 
-133 VETVKNAGNVLNVM
+133 M

-159 VASVLQRVSGV
+159 VATVLQRVSGV

-253 RFQLQANAA
+253 HFQIQANAA
-262 IGATDY
+262 VGTSDY
-268 FWKDGRNYLTS
+268 FWKDSRDYLTS

-291 AFGSEYKAQMGS
+291 VNGPEYKATTS
-303 SKDGSSQIGD
+303 D
-313 FKAGPTQLKSYSNP
+313 FASGPTQISRHSMP
-327 APNFIGGLS
+327 APNFVGGLS
-336 IGNRFWNDRLGVM
+336 IGNRFWKDRIGVM

-378 ISNLHHR
+378 IYSLQHR
-385 YYSIHDLTAGAHA
+385 YYSIHDLTAGVHA
-398 KIDLTLGNQ
+398 KVDLQ
-407 LMPGAHKLEWYNM
+407 LENNKFEWYNM

-426 KGIRYN
+426 KGVRYN
-432 NGISTEYIGA
+432 NSVNTEYISS

-450 VRSTSITQTI
+450 ARSLSQTQSIL
-460 FATNLKGTH
+460 ATHLKGAH
-469 HLSKDFTIDWSGIF
+469 HLTKDFTVDWAGIF
-483 SQAKEEDPDR
+483 SQAKSEDPDR
-493 TYVTL
+493 VYLSL
-498 TNTVSTSSADVTASS
+498 TNTIQSAEGV
-513 DGSSDVDAVGGSIWD
+513 DGSLWSG
-528 TNKNIVKTLPKS
+528 NKNILKTMPKN
-540 MERRYQHNK
+540 MERRFQHNTDK
-549 DTDWAGYI
+549 DWAGYI
-557 NLSYDTHFANGVDA
+557 NLTYNSQLGNDINA

-578 YRCKERSNRYYSYI
+578 YRRKERGNRYYSYN
-592 FNPADISQQL
+592 FTPTDISQKL
-602 NGNGLDQFAAID
+602 DGNGFDQFAAID
-614 WVCKT
+614 WTCKT

-633 HIGGAY
+633 HIGAAY
-639 AMVTFRS
+639 IMTTLKSRW
-646 NLGELNAGFR
+646 GELNAGLR

-667 QHFRNMGQVGE
+667 QKFRNMGQVGE

-683 YLPSASI
+683 WLPSASI

-709 RPGFYEIVPYQIQG
+709 RPGFYEIVPYQIMG

-737 RIDNID
+737 RIDNVD

-758 GVFYKYLKDPIEQV
+758 GVFYKYLQDPIEQV
-772 FVTSDG
+772 FVAADG
-778 KIGAGTDAYYLPD
+778 KLGSGADAYYMPD

-797 NMGFEIDVIKYIR
+797 NYGFEIDVVKYIR
-810 HFGLKAN
+810 HFGIKAN
-817 YTYTHSEIT
+817 YTYTHSTIT
-826 TSKREYQEGSAE
+826 TTKREYKEGSAE

-845 TRPLVN
+845 SRPLVS

-862 YKDTSHGWNAQ
+862 YKDTNYGWNAQ

-901 LDLSAEKQ
+901 LDFSMEKK
-909 FKNGFSV
+909 FSCGVSV

-921 NLLDAKRERFLKTVN
+921 NLLDAKRERYLKTVN
-936 KSNLE
+936 QSNLE
-941 YEGQKSDKTIV
+941 YEGQRSDKTIV
-952 GTYQYGRT
+952 GTYKYGRT
-960 FLLGVRYKL
+960 YLVGVRVKI

>member
-1 MKRILISAALLAAT
+1 MKKFLISVALVASAAMV
-15 TSALQA
+15 SA
-21 HTLDG
+21 HTVDG
-26 IVKDNK
+26 IVKDNR
-32 TGEPLIGTVIRVK
+32 TGEPLIGSVVEVK
-45 ELPNVSTTTGLDGT
+45 ELPNIKTTTGLDGS
-59 FTLHE
+59 FKLSE
-64 LPDKGKFTI
+64 LPDKGRYTLVVRYI
-73 IVTYMSYKTKEMVVD
+73 SYKTREVPIEVSD
-88 LAKDY
+88 
-93 SKGGKDGKD
+93 KGAV
-102 GQFTIAMDEDT
+102 TIALDED
-113 KQLGEVVVTGHRE
+113 LRELSEVVVKGHKE
-126 YRSDRSA
+126 YHSDRSA
-133 VETVKNAGNVLNVM
+133 IDMEKTAGNVLNVM

-210 YIPLNIF
+210 YIPLNMF

-253 RFQLQANAA
+253 HFQIQANAA
-262 IGATDY
+262 IGASDY
-268 FWKDGRNYLTS
+268 FWNDSRNYLSS
-279 NRSDYTHKAPYE
+279 NRGSYTHTSPYE
-291 AFGSEYKAQMGS
+291 AHGADYKATTA
-303 SKDGSSQIGD
+303 D
-313 FKAGPTQLKSYSNP
+313 FSNCPTQITKHSLP
-327 APNFIGGLS
+327 APNFVGGLS
-336 IGNRFWNDRLGVM
+336 IGNRFWKDRIGVM
-349 LAGSIQ
+349 LAGSVQ
-355 NTFRG
+355 NIFRG

-378 ISNLHHR
+378 IYSLQHR
-385 YYSIHDLTAGAHA
+385 YYSIHDLTAGFHA
-398 KIDLTLGNQ
+398 KVDLQ
-407 LMPGAHKLEWYNM
+407 LDNNKLEWYNM

-426 KGIRYN
+426 KGVRYN
-432 NGISTEYIGA
+432 NSINTEYISS
-442 DSYTQDDE
+442 DTYTQDDE
-450 VRSTSITQTI
+450 TRSLSQTQSV
-460 FATNLKGTH
+460 FATHLKGTH
-469 HLSKDFTIDWSGIF
+469 HLTPSFTVDWAGIF
-483 SQAKEEDPDR
+483 SHAKEEDPDR
-493 TYVTL
+493 TYLTL
-498 TNTVSTSSADVTASS
+498 TNTVEAPDGV
-513 DGSSDVDAVGGSIWD
+513 DGSLWSAG
-528 TNKNIVKTLPKS
+528 KNILKTMPKD
-540 MERRYQHNK
+540 MERRFQHNTDK
-549 DTDWAGYI
+549 DWAGYL
-557 NLSYDTHFANGVDA
+557 NLSYDTRFSRGISA

-578 YRCKERSNRYYSYI
+578 YRRKERGNRYYSYV
-592 FNPADISQQL
+592 FSPTDISQQL
-602 NGNGLDQFAAID
+602 DGNGFDQFASIN
-614 WVCKT
+614 WTCKT

-633 HIGGAY
+633 HIGAAY
-639 AMVTFRS
+639 LMTTVKTPW
-646 NLGELNAGFR
+646 GELNAGVR

-667 QHFRNMGQVGE
+667 QKFRNMGQVGE

-683 YLPSASI
+683 WMPSASV

-709 RPGFYEIVPYQIQG
+709 RPGFYEIVPYQIMG

-737 RIDNID
+737 RIDNVD

-758 GVFYKYLKDPIEQV
+758 GVFYKYLQDPIEQV
-772 FVTSDG
+772 FVSADG
-778 KIGAGTDAYYLPD
+778 KIGSGADAYYMPD

-797 NMGFEIDVIKYIR
+797 NYGFEIDVVKYIR
-810 HFGLKAN
+810 HIGIKAN
-817 YTYTHSEIT
+817 YTYTHSSIT
-826 TSKREYQEGSAE
+826 TTKREYNVGSAE

-862 YKDTSHGWNAQ
+862 YKDTRYGWNAQ
-873 LAASYTG
+873 LAASFTG
-880 TKLALVSPF
+880 TRLALVSPF

-901 LDLSAEKQ
+901 LDFSMEKK
-909 FKNGFSV
+909 FPCGVSL

-936 KSNLE
+936 ESNLQ
-941 YEGQKSDKTIV
+941 YEGQRSDKTVV
-952 GTYQYGRT
+952 GTYKYGRT
-960 FLLGVRYKL
+960 FLLGVRVKL

>member
-1 MKRILISAALLAAT
+1 MKQFLLSAALIAAST
-15 TSALQA
+15 TVATA

-26 IVKDNK
+26 IVKDNR
-32 TGEPLIGTVIRVK
+32 TGEPLIGSVVEVK
-45 ELPNVSTTTGLDGT
+45 ELPSVKTTTGLDGS

-64 LPDKGKFTI
+64 LPDKGRYTLVVRYI
-73 IVTYMSYKTKEMVVD
+73 SYKTREIPVD
-88 LAKDY
+88 VSD
-93 SKGGKDGKD
+93 KGIV
-102 GQFTIAMDEDT
+102 TITLDEDLRE
-113 KQLGEVVVTGHRE
+113 LGEVVIKGHKE
-126 YRSDRSA
+126 YHSDRSA
-133 VETVKNAGNVLNVM
+133 IDMEKTAGNVLNVM

-253 RFQLQANAA
+253 HFQIQANAA
-262 IGATDY
+262 VGTSDY
-268 FWKDGRNYLTS
+268 FWKDSRDYLTS
-279 NRSDYTHKAPYE
+279 NRSDYTHKSPYE
-291 AFGSEYKAQMGS
+291 VNGPDYKATTS
-303 SKDGSSQIGD
+303 D
-313 FKAGPTQLKSYSNP
+313 FASGPTQISHHSMP
-327 APNFIGGLS
+327 TPNFVGGLS
-336 IGNRFWNDRLGVM
+336 IGNRFWKDRIGVM

-378 ISNLHHR
+378 IYSLQHR
-385 YYSIHDLTAGAHA
+385 YYSIHDLTAGVHA
-398 KIDLTLGNQ
+398 KVDLQ
-407 LMPGAHKLEWYNM
+407 LDNNKIEWYNM

-426 KGIRYN
+426 KGVRYN
-432 NGISTEYIGA
+432 NSVNTEYISS

-450 VRSTSITQTI
+450 TRSLSQTQSI
-460 FATNLKGTH
+460 FATHLKGTH
-469 HLSKDFTIDWSGIF
+469 HLTKDFTIDWAGIF
-483 SQAKEEDPDR
+483 SQAKSEDPDR
-493 TYVTL
+493 VYLSL
-498 TNTVSTSSADVTASS
+498 TNTIQSADGV
-513 DGSSDVDAVGGSIWD
+513 DGSLWSG
-528 TNKNIVKTLPKS
+528 NKNIQKTMPKN
-540 MERRYQHNK
+540 MERRFQHNIDK
-549 DTDWAGYI
+549 DWAGYI
-557 NLSYDTHFANGVDA
+557 NLSYNSELGNDINA

-578 YRCKERSNRYYSYI
+578 YRRKERSNRYYSYN
-592 FNPADISQQL
+592 FTPTDISQKL
-602 NGNGLDQFAAID
+602 DGNGFDQFAAID
-614 WVCKT
+614 WTCKT

-633 HIGGAY
+633 HIGAAY
-639 AMVTFRS
+639 IMTTLKS
-646 NLGELNAGFR
+646 KWGELNAGLR

-667 QHFRNMGQVGE
+667 QKFRNMGQVGE

-683 YLPSASI
+683 WLPSASI

-709 RPGFYEIVPYQIQG
+709 RPGFYEIVPYQIMG

-737 RIDNID
+737 RIDNVD

-758 GVFYKYLKDPIEQV
+758 GVFYKYLQDPIEQV
-772 FVTSDG
+772 FVAADG
-778 KIGAGTDAYYLPD
+778 KLGSGADAYYMPD

-797 NMGFEIDVIKYIR
+797 NYGFEIDVVKYIR
-810 HFGLKAN
+810 HFGIKAN
-817 YTYTHSEIT
+817 YTYTHSRIT
-826 TSKREYQEGSAE
+826 TSKREYKEGSAE

-845 TRPLVN
+845 SRPLVN

-862 YKDTSHGWNAQ
+862 YKDTNYGWNAQ

-901 LDLSAEKQ
+901 LDFSMEKK
-909 FKNGFSV
+909 FPCGVSV

-921 NLLDAKRERFLKTVN
+921 NLLDAKRERYLKTVN
-936 KSNLE
+936 QSNLE
-941 YEGQKSDKTIV
+941 YEGQSSNKTIV
-952 GTYQYGRT
+952 GTYKYGRT
-960 FLLGVRYKL
+960 YLVGVRVKL

>member
-1 MKRILISAALLAAT
+1 MKQILLSAALIAAST
-15 TSALQA
+15 TVASA

-26 IVKDNK
+26 IVKDNR
-32 TGEPLIGTVIRVK
+32 TGEPLIGSVVEVK
-45 ELPNVSTTTGLDGT
+45 ELPSVKTTTGLDGS

-64 LPDKGKFTI
+64 LPDKGRYTLVVRYI
-73 IVTYMSYKTKEMVVD
+73 SYKTREIPVEVSDKGVV
-88 LAKDY
+88 A
-93 SKGGKDGKD
+93 
-102 GQFTIAMDEDT
+102 IALDEDMH
-113 KQLGEVVVTGHRE
+113 QLGEVVIKGHKE
-126 YRSDRSA
+126 YHSDRSA
-133 VETVKNAGNVLNVM
+133 IDMEKTAGNVLNVM

-253 RFQLQANAA
+253 HFQIQANAA
-262 IGATDY
+262 VGTSDY
-268 FWKDGRNYLTS
+268 FWKDGRDYLTS

-291 AFGSEYKAQMGS
+291 VYGANYKAETSNFAG
-303 SKDGSSQIGD
+303 
-313 FKAGPTQLKSYSNP
+313 GPTQISRHSMP
-327 APNFIGGLS
+327 APNFVGGLS
-336 IGNRFWNDRLGVM
+336 IGNRFWKDRIGVM

-355 NTFRG
+355 NIFRG

-378 ISNLHHR
+378 IYSMQHR
-385 YYSIHDLTAGAHA
+385 YYSIHDLTAGVHA
-398 KIDLTLGNQ
+398 KVDLQ
-407 LMPGAHKLEWYNM
+407 LDNNKIEWYNM

-426 KGIRYN
+426 KGVRYN
-432 NGISTEYIGA
+432 NSVNTEYISS

-450 VRSTSITQTI
+450 TRSLSQTQSI
-460 FATNLKGTH
+460 FATHLKGTH
-469 HLSKDFTIDWSGIF
+469 HLTKQFTVDWAGIF
-483 SQAKEEDPDR
+483 SQAKAEDPDR
-493 TYVTL
+493 VYLSL
-498 TNTVSTSSADVTASS
+498 TNTILSTDGV
-513 DGSSDVDAVGGSIWD
+513 DGSLWSG
-528 TNKNIVKTLPKS
+528 NKNILKTMPKN
-540 MERRYQHNK
+540 MERRFQHNTDK
-549 DTDWAGYI
+549 DWAGYI
-557 NLSYDTHFANGVDA
+557 NLSYNSQLGNDINA

-578 YRCKERSNRYYSYI
+578 YRRKERDNRYYSYN
-592 FNPADISQQL
+592 FTPTDISQKL
-602 NGNGLDQFAAID
+602 DGNGFDQFAAIN
-614 WVCKT
+614 WTCKT

-633 HIGGAY
+633 HIGAAY
-639 AMVTFRS
+639 IMAALKS
-646 NLGELNAGFR
+646 KWGELNAGLR

-667 QHFRNMGQVGE
+667 QKFRNMGQVGE

-683 YLPSASI
+683 WLPSASL

-709 RPGFYEIVPYQIQG
+709 RPGFYEIVPYQIMG

-758 GVFYKYLKDPIEQV
+758 GVFYKYLQDPIEQV
-772 FVTSDG
+772 FVAADG
-778 KIGAGTDAYYLPD
+778 KLGSGADAYYMPD

-797 NMGFEIDVIKYIR
+797 NYGFEIDVVKYIR
-810 HFGLKAN
+810 HFGIKAN
-817 YTYTHSEIT
+817 YTYTHSRIT
-826 TSKREYQEGSAE
+826 TTKREYKEGSAE

-845 TRPLVN
+845 SRPLVN

-862 YKDTSHGWNAQ
+862 YKDTNYGWNAQ

-901 LDLSAEKQ
+901 LDFSMEKK
-909 FKNGFSV
+909 FPCGVSV

-921 NLLDAKRERFLKTVN
+921 NLLDAKRERYLKTVN
-936 KSNLE
+936 QSNLQ
-941 YEGQKSDKTIV
+941 YEGQTSDKTIV
-952 GTYQYGRT
+952 GTYKYGRT
-960 FLLGVRYKL
+960 YLVGVRVKL

>member
-1 MKRILISAALLAAT
+1 MKQFLLSAALIAVSTTVAT
-15 TSALQA
+15 A

-26 IVKDNK
+26 IVKDNR
-32 TGEPLIGTVIRVK
+32 TGEPLIGSVIEVK
-45 ELPNVSTTTGLDGT
+45 ELPSVKTTTGLDGS

-64 LPDKGKFTI
+64 LPDKGRYTLVVRYI
-73 IVTYMSYKTKEMVVD
+73 SYKTREIPVD
-88 LAKDY
+88 VSD
-93 SKGGKDGKD
+93 KGIVNI
-102 GQFTIAMDEDT
+102 TLDEDSHE
-113 KQLGEVVVTGHRE
+113 LGEVVIKGHKE
-126 YRSDRSA
+126 YHSDRSA
-133 VETVKNAGNVLNVM
+133 IDMEKTAGNVLNVM

-159 VASVLQRVSGV
+159 VATVLQRVSGV

-253 RFQLQANAA
+253 HFQIQANAA
-262 IGATDY
+262 VGASDY
-268 FWKDGRNYLTS
+268 FWKDSRDYLTS
-279 NRSDYTHKAPYE
+279 NRSDYTHKSPYE
-291 AFGSEYKAQMGS
+291 VNGPEYKTTIS
-303 SKDGSSQIGD
+303 D
-313 FKAGPTQLKSYSNP
+313 FASGPTQIARQSMP
-327 APNFIGGLS
+327 APNFVGGLS
-336 IGNRFWNDRLGVM
+336 IGNRFWKDRIGVM

-378 ISNLHHR
+378 IYSLQHR
-385 YYSIHDLTAGAHA
+385 YYSIHDLTAGVHA
-398 KIDLTLGNQ
+398 KVDLQ
-407 LMPGAHKLEWYNM
+407 LENNKFEWYNM

-426 KGIRYN
+426 KGVRYN
-432 NGISTEYIGA
+432 NSVNTEYISS

-450 VRSTSITQTI
+450 TRSLSQTQSI
-460 FATNLKGTH
+460 FATHIKGTH
-469 HLSKDFTIDWSGIF
+469 HLTKDFTVDWAGIF
-483 SQAKEEDPDR
+483 SQAKSEDPDR
-493 TYVTL
+493 VYLSL
-498 TNTVSTSSADVTASS
+498 TNTIQSADGV
-513 DGSSDVDAVGGSIWD
+513 DGSLWSG
-528 TNKNIVKTLPKS
+528 NKNILKTMPKN
-540 MERRYQHNK
+540 MERRFQHNTDK
-549 DTDWAGYI
+549 DWAGYI
-557 NLSYDTHFANGVDA
+557 NLTYNTQLGNDINA
-571 LWKAGAQ
+571 LWKAGTQ
-578 YRCKERSNRYYSYI
+578 YRRKERGNRYYSYN
-592 FNPADISQQL
+592 FTPTDISQKL
-602 NGNGLDQFAAID
+602 DGNGFDQFAAID
-614 WVCKT
+614 WTCKT

-633 HIGGAY
+633 HIGAAY
-639 AMVTFRS
+639 IMTTLKSRW
-646 NLGELNAGFR
+646 GELNAGLR

-667 QHFRNMGQVGE
+667 QKFRNMGQVGE

-683 YLPSASI
+683 WLPSASL

-709 RPGFYEIVPYQIQG
+709 RPGFYEIVPYQIMG

-737 RIDNID
+737 RIDNVD

-751 ATEQVLA
+751 ATEQVLV
-758 GVFYKYLKDPIEQV
+758 GVFYKYLQDPIEQV
-772 FVTSDG
+772 FVAADG
-778 KIGAGTDAYYLPD
+778 KLGSGADAYYMPD

-797 NMGFEIDVIKYIR
+797 NYGFEIDVVKYIR
-810 HFGLKAN
+810 HFGIKAN
-817 YTYTHSEIT
+817 YTYTHSRIT
-826 TSKREYQEGSAE
+826 TSKREYKEGSAE

-845 TRPLVN
+845 SRPLVN

-862 YKDTSHGWNAQ
+862 YKDTNYGWNAQ

-901 LDLSAEKQ
+901 LDFSMEKK
-909 FKNGFSV
+909 FPCGVSI

-921 NLLDAKRERFLKTVN
+921 NLLDAKRERYLKTVN
-936 KSNLE
+936 QSNLE
-941 YEGQKSDKTIV
+941 YEGQSSNKTIV
-952 GTYQYGRT
+952 GTYKYGRT
-960 FLLGVRYKL
+960 YLVGVRVKL

>member
-1 MKRILISAALLAAT
+1 MSAALLAA
-15 TSALQA
+15 SATAIQA

-32 TGEPLIGTVIRVK
+32 TGEPLIGTVVRVK
-45 ELPNVSTTTGLDGT
+45 ELPNVGTTTGLDGS

-64 LPDKGKFTI
+64 LPDKGKYTLVVSF
-73 IVTYMSYKTKEMVVD
+73 MAYKTKEIVVD
-88 LAKDY
+88 VANDDKVD
-93 SKGGKDGKD
+93 
-102 GQFTIAMDEDT
+102 IPMDEDL
-113 KQLGEVVVTGHRE
+113 KQLGEVVVTGRRE

-133 VETVKNAGNVLNVM
+133 VESVKNAGNVLNVM

-253 RFQLQANAA
+253 CFQLQANAA
-262 IGATDY
+262 IGTTDY
-268 FWKDGRNYLTS
+268 FWKDGRDYLNS
-279 NRSDYTHKAPYE
+279 NRSDYTKKAPYE
-291 AFGSEYKAQMGS
+291 AFGSEYKASMS
-303 SKDGSSQIGD
+303 D
-313 FKAGPTQLKSYSNP
+313 FKNGPVQLKSHSMP

-336 IGNRFWNDRLGVM
+336 VGNRFWNDRLGVM

-378 ISNLHHR
+378 ISKLNHR
-385 YYSIHDLTAGAHA
+385 YYSIHDLTTGVHA
-398 KIDLTLGNQ
+398 KFDLTL
-407 LMPGAHKLEWYNM
+407 PEHKIEWYNM

-426 KGIRYN
+426 KGVRYN
-432 NGISTEYIGA
+432 NSVGTEYIGA
-442 DSYTQDDE
+442 NSYTQDDE
-450 VRSTSITQTI
+450 IRSLSTTQSI

-469 HLSKDFTIDWSGIF
+469 HLTKNFTLDWSGIF

-498 TNTVSTSSADVTASS
+498 SNSVSTEADA
-513 DGSSDVDAVGGSIWD
+513 DGNILSGNLWD
-528 TNKNIVKTLPKS
+528 TNKNITKTFPKDA
-540 MERRYQHNK
+540 ERRFQHNM

-557 NLSYDTHFANGVDA
+557 NLTYDTHFANDVEA

-578 YRCKERSNRYYSYI
+578 YRRKERSNRYYSYI
-592 FNPADISQQL
+592 FSPADNAQDL
-602 NGNGLDQFAAID
+602 DGNGLEQFDNVD

-628 YDSKE
+628 YNSKE

-639 AMVTFRS
+639 TMVTLKTK
-646 NLGELNAGFR
+646 LGELIAGFR

-667 QHFRNMGQVGE
+667 QHFRNMGQTGE

-683 YLPSASI
+683 YLPSASL

-695 KKMNVRLSYYRSIN
+695 KKMNIRLSYYRSIN
-709 RPGFYEIVPYQIQG
+709 RPGFYEIVPYQIMG

-751 ATEQVLA
+751 KTEQILA

-778 KIGAGTDAYYLPD
+778 KIGAGTDAYYMPD

-810 HFGLKAN
+810 HYGIKAN
-817 YTYTHSEIT
+817 YTYTYSKIT
-826 TSKREYQEGSAE
+826 TSKREYKEGSAE
-838 YKTGVTQ
+838 YKSGVTQ
-845 TRPLVN
+845 SRPLVN
-851 QAPHTANLSLL
+851 QAPHTANISLL
-862 YKDTSHGWNAQ
+862 YKDTENGWNAQ
-873 LAASYTG
+873 LASSFTG
-880 TKLALVSPF
+880 AKLALVSPF

-901 LDLSAEKQ
+901 IDLSAEKQ
-909 FKNGFSV
+909 FKNGFSI
-916 FLKAN
+916 FFKAN
-921 NLLDAKRERFLKTVN
+921 NLLDAKRERYLKTVN
-936 KSNLE
+936 ESNLQYADQKSN
-941 YEGQKSDKTIV
+941 KTIS
-952 GTYQYGRT
+952 GTYKYGRT

>member
-1 MKRILISAALLAAT
+1 MKQFLLSATLIAVSTTVAT
-15 TSALQA
+15 A

-26 IVKDNK
+26 IVKDNR
-32 TGEPLIGTVIRVK
+32 TGEPLIGSVIEVK
-45 ELPNVSTTTGLDGT
+45 ELPSVKTTTGLDGS

-64 LPDKGKFTI
+64 LPDKGRYTLVVRYI
-73 IVTYMSYKTKEMVVD
+73 SYKTREIPVD
-88 LAKDY
+88 VSD
-93 SKGGKDGKD
+93 KGIVNI
-102 GQFTIAMDEDT
+102 TLDEDSHE
-113 KQLGEVVVTGHRE
+113 LDEVVIKGHKE
-126 YRSDRSA
+126 YHSDRSA
-133 VETVKNAGNVLNVM
+133 IDMEKTAGNVLNVM

-159 VASVLQRVSGV
+159 VATVLQRVSGV

-253 RFQLQANAA
+253 HFQIQANAA
-262 IGATDY
+262 VGTSDY
-268 FWKDGRNYLTS
+268 FWKDSRDYLTS

-291 AFGSEYKAQMGS
+291 VNGPDYKATTS
-303 SKDGSSQIGD
+303 D
-313 FKAGPTQLKSYSNP
+313 FASGPTQISRHSMP
-327 APNFIGGLS
+327 TPNFVGGLS
-336 IGNRFWNDRLGVM
+336 IGNRFWKDRIGVM

-378 ISNLHHR
+378 IYSLQHR
-385 YYSIHDLTAGAHA
+385 YYSIHDLTAGVHA
-398 KIDLTLGNQ
+398 KVDLQ
-407 LMPGAHKLEWYNM
+407 LDNNKIEWYNM

-426 KGIRYN
+426 KGVRYN
-432 NGISTEYIGA
+432 NSVNTEYICS

-450 VRSTSITQTI
+450 TRSLSQTQSI
-460 FATNLKGTH
+460 FATHLKGTH
-469 HLSKDFTIDWSGIF
+469 HLTKDFTVDWAGIF
-483 SQAKEEDPDR
+483 SQAKSEDPDR
-493 TYVTL
+493 VYLSL
-498 TNTVSTSSADVTASS
+498 TNTIQSADGV
-513 DGSSDVDAVGGSIWD
+513 DGSLWSG
-528 TNKNIVKTLPKS
+528 NKNILKTMPKN
-540 MERRYQHNK
+540 MERRFQHNTDK
-549 DTDWAGYI
+549 DWAGYI
-557 NLSYDTHFANGVDA
+557 NLSYNSELGNDINA

-578 YRCKERSNRYYSYI
+578 YRRKERSNRYYSYN
-592 FNPADISQQL
+592 FTPTDISQKL
-602 NGNGLDQFAAID
+602 DGNGFDQFAAIE
-614 WVCKT
+614 WTCKT

-633 HIGGAY
+633 HIGAAY
-639 AMVTFRS
+639 IMTTLKS
-646 NLGELNAGFR
+646 KWGELNAGLR

-667 QHFRNMGQVGE
+667 QKFRNMGQVGE

-683 YLPSASI
+683 WLPSASI

-709 RPGFYEIVPYQIQG
+709 RPGFYEIVPYQIMG

-737 RIDNID
+737 RIDNVD

-758 GVFYKYLKDPIEQV
+758 GVFYKYLQDPIEQV
-772 FVTSDG
+772 FVAADG
-778 KIGAGTDAYYLPD
+778 KLGSGADAYYMPD

-797 NMGFEIDVIKYIR
+797 NYGFEIDVVKYIR
-810 HFGLKAN
+810 HFGIKAN
-817 YTYTHSEIT
+817 YTYTHSRIT
-826 TSKREYQEGSAE
+826 TSKREYKEGSAE

-845 TRPLVN
+845 SRPLVN

-862 YKDTSHGWNAQ
+862 YKDTNYGWNAQ

-901 LDLSAEKQ
+901 LDFSMEKK
-909 FKNGFSV
+909 FPCGVSV

-921 NLLDAKRERFLKTVN
+921 NLLDAKRERYLKTVN
-936 KSNLE
+936 QSNLE
-941 YEGQKSDKTIV
+941 YEGQSSNKTIV
-952 GTYQYGRT
+952 GTYKYGRT
-960 FLLGVRYKL
+960 YLVGVRVKL

>member
-1 MKRILISAALLAAT
+1 MKKFLISAALVAS
-15 TSALQA
+15 SAMVSA
-21 HTLDG
+21 HTVDG
-26 IVKDNK
+26 IVKDNR
-32 TGEPLIGTVIRVK
+32 TGEPLIGSVVEVK
-45 ELPNVSTTTGLDGT
+45 ELPNIKTTTGLDGS
-59 FTLHE
+59 FKLSE
-64 LPDKGKFTI
+64 LPDKGRYTLVVRYI
-73 IVTYMSYKTKEMVVD
+73 SYKTREVPIEVSD
-88 LAKDY
+88 
-93 SKGGKDGKD
+93 KGAV
-102 GQFTIAMDEDT
+102 TIALDED
-113 KQLGEVVVTGHRE
+113 LHELSEVVVKGHKE
-126 YRSDRSA
+126 YHSDRSA
-133 VETVKNAGNVLNVM
+133 IDMEKTAGTVLNVM

-210 YIPLNIF
+210 YIPLNMF

-253 RFQLQANAA
+253 HFQIQANAA
-262 IGATDY
+262 IGASDY
-268 FWKDGRNYLTS
+268 FLNDSRNYLSS
-279 NRSDYTHKAPYE
+279 NRGSYTHTSPYE
-291 AFGSEYKAQMGS
+291 AHGADYKATTA
-303 SKDGSSQIGD
+303 D
-313 FKAGPTQLKSYSNP
+313 FCNGPTQITKHSLP
-327 APNFIGGLS
+327 APNFVGGLS
-336 IGNRFWNDRLGVM
+336 IGNRFWKDRIGVM
-349 LAGSIQ
+349 LAGSVQ
-355 NTFRG
+355 NIFRG
-360 TERTYNSVKM
+360 AERTYNSVKM

-378 ISNLHHR
+378 IYSLQHR
-385 YYSIHDLTAGAHA
+385 YYSIHDLTAGFHA
-398 KIDLTLGNQ
+398 KVDLQ
-407 LMPGAHKLEWYNM
+407 LDNNKLEWYNM

-426 KGIRYN
+426 KGVRYN
-432 NGISTEYIGA
+432 NSINTEYISS
-442 DSYTQDDE
+442 DTYTQDDE
-450 VRSTSITQTI
+450 TRSLSQTQSV
-460 FATNLKGTH
+460 FATHLKGTH
-469 HLSKDFTIDWSGIF
+469 HLTPSFTVDWAGIF

-493 TYVTL
+493 TYLTL
-498 TNTVSTSSADVTASS
+498 TNTVEAPDGV
-513 DGSSDVDAVGGSIWD
+513 DGSLWSAG
-528 TNKNIVKTLPKS
+528 KNILKTMPKD
-540 MERRYQHNK
+540 MERRFQHNTDK
-549 DTDWAGYI
+549 DWAGYL
-557 NLSYDTHFANGVDA
+557 NLSYDTRFSRGSSA

-578 YRCKERSNRYYSYI
+578 YRRKERGNRYYSYV
-592 FNPADISQQL
+592 FSPTDISQQL
-602 NGNGLDQFAAID
+602 NGNGFDQFASIN
-614 WVCKT
+614 WTCKT

-633 HIGGAY
+633 HIGAAY
-639 AMVTFRS
+639 LMTTVKTPW
-646 NLGELNAGFR
+646 GELNSGVR

-667 QHFRNMGQVGE
+667 QKFRNMGQVGE

-683 YLPSASI
+683 WMPSASV

-709 RPGFYEIVPYQIQG
+709 RPGFYEIVPYQIMG

-737 RIDNID
+737 RIDNVD

-758 GVFYKYLKDPIEQV
+758 GVFYKYLQDPIEQV
-772 FVTSDG
+772 FVSADG
-778 KIGAGTDAYYLPD
+778 KIGSGADAYYMPD

-797 NMGFEIDVIKYIR
+797 NYGFEIDVVKYIR
-810 HFGLKAN
+810 HFGIKAN
-817 YTYTHSEIT
+817 YTYTHSSIT
-826 TSKREYQEGSAE
+826 TTKREYNVGSAE

-862 YKDTSHGWNAQ
+862 YKDTSYGWNAQ
-873 LAASYTG
+873 LAASFTG

-901 LDLSAEKQ
+901 LDFSMEKK
-909 FKNGFSV
+909 FPCGVSL

-921 NLLDAKRERFLKTVN
+921 NMLDAKRERFLKTVN
-936 KSNLE
+936 ESNLQ
-941 YEGQKSDKTIV
+941 YEGQRSDKTVV
-952 GTYQYGRT
+952 GTYKYGRT
-960 FLLGVRYKL
+960 FLLGVRVKL